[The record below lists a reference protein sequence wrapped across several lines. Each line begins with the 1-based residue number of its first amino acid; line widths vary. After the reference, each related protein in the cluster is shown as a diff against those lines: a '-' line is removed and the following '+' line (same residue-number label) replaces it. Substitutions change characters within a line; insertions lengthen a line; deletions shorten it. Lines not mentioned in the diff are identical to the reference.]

1 MGKQMNGACMGKRNL
16 KRWAACLA
24 SAVMCVA
31 GLMAVPSA
39 QAFAAERAA
48 QVPGEEVVVDA
59 QTADSVDSILKN
71 STEYIGRIWT
81 DKTVSADS
89 ISVSNLK
96 QPVSK
101 SKDSDFLV
109 GLSALSSTSNETKTT
124 TRSVPLD
131 IVMVLDTSGSM
142 SSDMGTGTAEIEE
155 TVGNP
160 SKPSWLTSEKTKT
173 DYYIKKEDGTTRPV
187 YAIAVK
193 SWGRWKFDHWEADGR
208 TVSPN
213 KWDSNF
219 AQFYQKV
226 RRALNRMDALKLA
239 TKNFIDK
246 TAEANASMPA
256 DEQHRI
262 SIVTYESEA
271 HTKKGLTD
279 VSGANV
285 ADLTGV
291 IDGLIAD
298 GGTRADLGFTN
309 AKTVLDG
316 ANRPSAKKVVLFFTD
331 GTPGLSGW
339 DDKVASSAIATS
351 HAMKAK
357 DTLVYSVGVLD
368 GAKPEVDPEQS
379 LKDEDKFMHAVSSN
393 YNDATYKDFGSVWRP
408 NYVWNFGPRTP
419 KSEYYLSA
427 DTPEKLDEVFQK
439 IQSSITSSNS
449 YPTEIEGVKP
459 SNGGFITFKDEL
471 GPFMKVT
478 DVNSIVL
485 GSKEYT
491 QKSTKKVDDTTTY
504 TFEGTVTDDQVIEA
518 GSMSNIN
525 ITVQHGSLNKDGD
538 TVTVKIPASLIPVRK
553 FHIDQ
558 TKKTLTV
565 DNSNPIRV
573 FYSVALK
580 RGDEGLD
587 LTHPQGDGPRQFT
600 QDEMAKYVKDGKVSF
615 YSNAWTP
622 NEPGDTTATYSPAHG
637 NSYYYFT
644 QATPIYEGAT
654 GETPARV
661 LENGKTYHYKW
672 TYLEKTGQGD
682 TFAEKTK
689 NVTFNGSNVIDSVK
703 NSVEQTE
710 NGGIAFKA
718 GTPRYAYITGLTHNK
733 DTNTTGTG
741 EAIINPHW
749 ADQAGA
755 LPKDVVTS
763 LGNNGKI
770 SMPLP
775 GKLMVHKTA
784 QAADGFTAP
793 KDQSFAFNITVNGVD
808 GTYDARVFDRT
819 GKPVVDMFTCTF
831 TNGKATHSIKD
842 GETLVIYG
850 LPAGA
855 AYEVSEDSAKM
866 PAGFTLT
873 SIDGKAATE
882 DPATHKVTGAIS
894 FATKQGHDFANTYKA
909 SPAELSASDFVSWS
923 KDFDKNW
930 DIVKNAQFDIVL
942 KGSKGAPMPKGA
954 TTPADGISQVKA
966 TANKGKTSGEFGAI
980 TFNKPGTYEYGVVE
994 AIPQTGKLPGVGYS
1008 HAVYKVTVKV
1018 AVDSKDAS
1026 KLVATATV
1034 VRTKNDAG
1042 DAVGG
1047 AKGEPV
1053 ANRVAA
1059 FKNTFNAD
1067 SSAAAPAAEKD
1078 YVDNSGNKPLDACG
1092 LQFNI
1097 KPVKQDGSVDDSAPF
1112 YKDVNRADGKTV
1124 DVLTPSVTFP
1134 VVTFGQET
1142 IGKTYY
1148 YDLREVIPAG
1158 DANGMAYDSTVYRA
1172 TVKVSTE
1179 NVDGTPRVKID
1190 ATYNKLTADGQM
1202 GEAVNGVP
1210 VFHNVYTP
1218 EPVVVPGGEG
1228 DAPGT
1233 PDNAAIKVTKT
1244 LKGRD
1249 SLQGESFKF
1258 AMSGWDASTKAAL
1271 KSGTIAFVGTGAAVD
1286 GASATASVDHLQNG
1300 VAKRVAFGGL
1310 KATKP
1315 GTYKFLVKENAPAN
1329 GNGMS
1334 YDSTWH
1340 IVTVEVTD
1348 NNGKLAAQVSYDNK
1362 AEVAAFTNTYVAS
1375 GSLATSGVKLSVS
1388 KTLNGRGM
1396 KAGEFSFTITGV
1408 DGAGTTAEQANKKLA
1423 KSDASFSV
1431 ETAALAGKPSFM
1443 RNKLAGMKFNQDEVG
1458 KTFSYQISEAKP
1470 SADKL
1475 LPGVTYDQSVF
1486 QLDITVHDNGKGAL
1500 YETGELRRV
1509 KDAAGQAVADS
1520 VPQTFDGSNGADTV
1534 TAGFVNN
1541 YQAAPVAPEF
1551 STIVDG
1557 TFKKKLTGRAWTAN
1571 DSFEFTLVPVNGAPM
1586 PADATELKATVAN
1599 SDVAQD
1605 TVEFRFNGQ
1614 VTYDHAGTYRY
1625 NVTET
1630 NGGKRINGVY
1640 YDNHTA
1646 TLVVTV
1652 SDDGNGQLV
1661 AKAVVENAL
1670 FTNEYTADGVTLDQA
1685 AFAGWKKNF
1694 AEWEILPAAE
1704 FKIEL
1709 RNQTVNAPM
1718 PDGAVA
1724 VEGQDGVKS
1733 LVATATKDA
1742 PEGTFGA
1749 VEFTAPGE
1757 YVYTVSEQQGA
1768 EPGVSYSG
1776 ETYTVTVTVEDN
1788 GQGALVATSKVV
1800 KNSKANGKAAKAAD
1814 ADVVNGV
1821 ASFTNSFNAKR
1832 ANVVLKAHKNFV
1844 DSSGKKD
1851 LASCGFQFN
1860 IKPEGDA
1867 PFYKDADRKAGMNVN
1882 VAAPD
1887 VTFPQIAFDK
1897 THIGHTYTYLITEVQ
1912 PADKLHGMTYDATR
1926 YRATVAVDKKKA
1938 DDGTMAVVATVT
1950 YKKDGAESETVTAP
1964 AFTNTYTPDEAVVPG
1979 GSDGKPAEGGIAVA
1993 KTLSGRASLKNESFQ
2008 FTLVPTG
2015 ATVDAVKAG
2024 AVKLGDSG
2032 ANQLAASVSG
2042 LKNGAAAPVVFGESI
2057 SFSKPGEYTF
2067 DISETAGTAA
2077 GMTYD
2082 THHAAA
2088 TVSVTDEA
2096 GKLKAA
2102 VSVDKPDFVNTYKA
2116 GGTDQ
2121 VDISKATEGDAQ
2133 LVKVLKGRD
2142 WKASDEF
2149 AFSITGSEGAPMPEP
2164 ATVTLSG
2171 RTDAS
2176 GAKVPFAFGKVSFDK
2191 AGIYTYEVRE
2201 AKGAIAGV
2209 TYDEHAATITVE
2221 VTDDGLGKLKA
2232 TVSIQAPVFNNTY
2245 KAASVVVTP
2254 TELGEGATF
2263 HKVLNGRDW
2272 LGTDAFEFSIKAV
2285 GDNADKAPKFEK
2297 QSVTL
2302 EGQKATEGQAVDFDF
2317 GKAEFKEVGT
2327 YTYEVSEKR
2336 GSIAGVT
2343 YAKDPRKLVV
2353 KVTDPGDGK
2362 LAATIEADGDD
2373 NTFTNTYKAGGVVID
2388 PSKPGEGVT
2397 GSAAFTKVLEG
2408 RAWKES
2414 DSFIFRVSAK
2424 NPAGAPA
2431 FEKQSV
2437 TLSGRSD
2444 KAGAEVPFDFGKV
2457 EFTETGTYTYE
2468 VRETK
2473 GSIAGLTYDEHAA
2486 TITVEVTDDGL
2497 GKLKAAVSV
2506 DKPDF
2511 FNTYTAVAPT
2521 PEAGQ
2526 SDVTFTKKLVGRD
2539 WHDGETFSFT
2549 MNGEDGAPMPE
2560 GSSNGTKTIEVAKP
2574 ANGDTAEFG
2583 FGPIS
2588 YTFADV
2594 KDAPQH
2600 TKQFVYTIRENIPAE
2615 GDRAP
2620 HLTYDNREVK
2630 LYVTVKDFGDG
2641 VLGASSFV
2649 ENGAVDATFVNTYK
2663 AELDFTKVANGAGLT
2678 AHKVL
2683 SGRDMTAGQFGI
2695 SVAATG
2701 DNAAE
2706 AADKLGIAEG
2716 ENGTQFAV
2724 PAGANGQ
2731 DVAVDLLAHAKAKGG
2746 MKFTQDDLGKTF
2758 TYKIWES
2765 QGGEQG
2771 YTNDTAKYTV
2781 TFTPVL
2787 SGKDELQVKVTRTA
2801 TDGAQAQGPT
2811 EIIVPS
2817 QDAAEGIRA
2826 DFLNTYKA
2834 EGNAQNGSGSV
2845 ALTAAKKLSGRPLQ
2859 AGEFSFKCAL
2869 VNAKTGQVE
2878 NVFAREAKN
2887 DAAGKIDFGTITF
2900 NSDELNKLADD
2911 GKIGRT
2917 VDATNGNATWTIK
2930 MRAWE
2935 LTDNLP
2941 AGVSAVDDRVDF
2953 TITVTDNGNGT
2964 LSKPQIGPEGAK
2976 LEFVN
2981 NYTAGGVDPEGKPT
2995 DGKTSLVLKGAKTL
3009 NTVDGGL
3016 QQSEIAGKFRF
3027 TLDPATEGAP
3037 MPAKATVTNDAAG
3050 NVDFGAIEFTFDNL
3064 NEQLGKPAARS
3075 GKTRSFDY
3083 VYNVTES
3090 GSLPGVTNDA
3100 AATKTVTIT
3109 VTDDGKGRLT
3119 AAVKDVAAGLPAFAF
3134 VNTYAIGE
3142 GGKPSVS
3149 PTDNGEGRFNVT
3161 KRLEGRELQAGEFSF
3176 ELVENATG
3184 KVVAEGVND
3193 AEGNVELGKIKFT
3206 EPGTRTFTLRE
3217 RKGDKGGVTYSTVE
3231 YAVTAQAVDNHKG
3244 ALEVTFT
3251 ARDAAGKE
3259 VKDLVFTNTY
3269 KADPTSLQIN
3279 AVKVLAG
3286 EGAKLES
3293 GQFEF
3298 MIENADS
3305 KRTEI
3310 TKAHN
3315 GEAANNVAPVE
3326 FQPIPL
3332 DKVGDYHLTMREVKG
3347 KDAQIVYDDSVVDV
3361 TFTVVDDQ
3369 NGKLVVKDNAV
3380 KYAVNG
3386 KPVEQPVFRNEFHA
3400 IIDGLPL
3407 GPGHIDAM
3415 DLKPAQ
3421 KHEPAKKPA
3430 DKNKLV
3436 QTGDNAGIGIALV
3449 AAAGVAVLGGGL
3461 LIKRRSNR

>member
-1 MGKQMNGACMGKRNL
+1 
-16 KRWAACLA
+16 
-24 SAVMCVA
+24 
-31 GLMAVPSA
+31 MA
-39 QAFAAERAA
+39 
-48 QVPGEEVVVDA
+48 VDA

-89 ISVSNLK
+89 ISVSNLE

-101 SKDSDFLV
+101 SRDSDFLV

-124 TRSVPLD
+124 TTSVPLD

-142 SSDMGTGTAEIEE
+142 SENMGTVEIEE
-155 TVGNP
+155 TV
-160 SKPSWLTSEKTKT
+160 SKPSRPHRLKSEKTKT

-187 YAIAVK
+187 YAVAVK
-193 SWGRWKFDHWEADGR
+193 GLVGWKFDHWEADGQ
-208 TVSPN
+208 TVSPD
-213 KWDSNF
+213 KSDKNF

-226 RRALNRMDALKLA
+226 RRSLNRMGALKLA
-239 TKNFIDK
+239 TKNFIAK

-256 DEQHRI
+256 GEQHRI
-262 SIVTYESEA
+262 SIVTYESKA

-279 VSGANV
+279 VSGASIT
-285 ADLTGV
+285 DLTNV
-291 IDGLIAD
+291 IDGLEAN
-298 GGTRADLGFTN
+298 GGTRADLGFAK

-316 ANRPSAKKVVLFFTD
+316 ANRPNAKKVVLFFTD
-331 GTPGLSGW
+331 GTPGMTAW
-339 DDKVASSAIATS
+339 DDSVASSAIATAR
-351 HAMKAK
+351 AMKAK

-379 LKDEDKFMHAVSSN
+379 RKNEDKFMHAVSSN
-393 YNDATYKDFGSVWRP
+393 YKDATYNTVTSWWGPK
-408 NYVWNFGPRTP
+408 YKWNFGPRAP

-439 IQSSITSSNS
+439 IQSSITSSHS

-459 SNGGFITFKDEL
+459 SNGGFITFKDVL
-471 GPFMKVT
+471 GPFMKVA

-491 QKSTKKVDDTTTY
+491 QKTAKKVDDTTTY

-518 GSMSNIN
+518 GSMSDIK
-525 ITVQHGSLNKDGD
+525 ITVQHGALNKEGD

-565 DNSNPIRV
+565 DNSSPIRV

-587 LTHPQGDGPRQFT
+587 LSHPQGDGPRQFT

-644 QATPIYEGAT
+644 QVTPIYEGAT

-733 DTNTTGTG
+733 DANTTGTG
-741 EAIINPHW
+741 EAVINQHW
-749 ADQAGA
+749 ADQAGE

-770 SMPLP
+770 SMSLP

-793 KDQSFAFNITVNGVD
+793 KNQSFAFNITVDGVN

-819 GKPVVDMFTCTF
+819 GNPVVDMFKCTF

-855 AYEVSEDSAKM
+855 AYEVSEDSDKM

-873 SIDGKAATE
+873 SIDGKPATD
-882 DPATHKVTGAIS
+882 DPATHKVAGAIS
-894 FATKQGHDFANTYKA
+894 FAIKQGHDFANTYKA
-909 SPAELSASDFVSWS
+909 APAELSASDFVSWS

-966 TANKGKTSGEFGAI
+966 TASKGKTSGEFGAI

-1008 HAVYKVTVKV
+1008 HAEYKVTVKV
-1018 AVDSKDAS
+1018 AVDGKDAS

-1067 SSAAAPAAEKD
+1067 SSTAAPAAEKD

-1092 LQFNI
+1092 FQFNI
-1097 KPVKQDGSVDDSAPF
+1097 KPVKQDGSVDEAAPF

-1124 DVLTPSVTFP
+1124 DVLTSSVTFP

-1158 DANGMAYDSTVYRA
+1158 DADGMAYDSTVYRA

-1179 NVDGTPRVKID
+1179 NVDGAPRVKVD

-1202 GEAVNGVP
+1202 GEVVNGVP

-1228 DAPGT
+1228 DVPGT

-1249 SLQGESFKF
+1249 SLQGESFEF
-1258 AMSGWDASTKAAL
+1258 AMSGWDDSTKAAL
-1271 KSGTIAFVGTGAAVD
+1271 KSGAIAFVGTGASAD
-1286 GASATASVDHLQNG
+1286 RASATASVAGLTNG

-1315 GTYKFLVKENAPAN
+1315 GTYKFSVKENAPVN

-1334 YDSTWH
+1334 YDSTLH

-1348 NNGKLAAQVSYDNK
+1348 NNGKLAAKVSYENK
-1362 AEVAAFTNTYVAS
+1362 AEAAAFTNTYEAA
-1375 GSLATSGVKLSVS
+1375 GSLVTSGVKLSVS

-1396 KAGEFSFTITGV
+1396 KAGEFSFAIAGV
-1408 DGAGTTAEQANKKLA
+1408 DGVGTTAEQANKKLA
-1423 KSDASFSV
+1423 KSDTSFSV

-1443 RNKLAGMKFNQDEVG
+1443 RNKLAGMKFNQNEVG
-1458 KTFSYQISEAKP
+1458 KTFSYQITESKP

-1486 QLDITVHDNGKGAL
+1486 QLNITVHDNGKGAL

-1509 KDAAGQAVADS
+1509 KDATGQAVVDS
-1520 VPQTFDGSNGADTV
+1520 APQTFDGSNGVDTV

-1551 STIVDG
+1551 SDIVDG
-1557 TFKKKLTGRAWTAN
+1557 TFKKKLTGRAWTAG
-1571 DSFEFTLVPVNGAPM
+1571 DSFEFTLVPVSDAPM
-1586 PADATELKATVAN
+1586 PAGATELKTTVTN
-1599 SDVAQD
+1599 GNVAQD

-1614 VTYDHAGTYRY
+1614 VTYDHAGTYKY

-1630 NGGKRINGVY
+1630 NGGQRINGVY

-1652 SDDGNGQLV
+1652 SDKGNGQLE

-1670 FTNEYTADGVTLDQA
+1670 FTNEYTADGATLDQA
-1685 AFAGWKKNF
+1685 AFAGWKKSF

-1709 RNQTVNAPM
+1709 RNQTGNAPM

-1733 LVATATKDA
+1733 LVATATKGA

-1757 YVYTVSEQQGA
+1757 YVYTVSERQGA

-1800 KNSKANGKAAKAAD
+1800 KNSKANGKATKAAD
-1814 ADVVNGV
+1814 AEVAGGV
-1821 ASFTNSFNAKR
+1821 AAFTNGFNAKQ

-1844 DSSGKKD
+1844 DNSGKKD

-1867 PFYKDADRKAGMNVN
+1867 PFYKNADRKAGMNVN
-1882 VAAPD
+1882 VTAPD

-1897 THIGHTYTYLITEVQ
+1897 TNIGHIYTYLITEVQ
-1912 PADKLHGMTYDATR
+1912 PADKLHGMTYDATK
-1926 YRATVAVDKKKA
+1926 YRATVAVDKKKT

-1950 YKKDGAESETVTAP
+1950 YKKDGAESETVTVP

-1979 GSDGKPAEGGIAVA
+1979 GSDGKPAEGGIAVT
-1993 KTLSGRASLKNESFQ
+1993 KTLIGRDSLKDESFR
-2008 FTLVPTG
+2008 FTLVPAG

-2024 AVKLGDSG
+2024 IVKLGDSG
-2032 ANQLAASVSG
+2032 APQLTASVSD
-2042 LKNGAAAPVVFGESI
+2042 LKKGVAAPVVFGESI

-2067 DISETAGTAA
+2067 DIAETAGTAA
-2077 GMTYD
+2077 GVTYD
-2082 THHAAA
+2082 NHHAIA
-2088 TVSVTDEA
+2088 TVSVADEA

-2102 VSVDKPDFVNTYKA
+2102 VSIKDPVFTNEYKAASVVVTPAGLGEGATFHKVLKGRDWLGTDAFEFSIKAVGENAGEAPAFEKQSVTLEGQKATDGQVVDFDFGKAEFTEAGTYTYEVSEKQGSIPGVTYAKDPRNLVVKVTDPGDGKLVATVEADGDDNTFTNTYKA

-2121 VDISKATEGDAQ
+2121 VDISKATEGDAR

-2142 WKASDEF
+2142 WKAGDGFE
-2149 AFSITGSEGAPMPEP
+2149 FSIEATGDNKADAPMPAP
-2164 ATVTLSG
+2164 ATVRVSSE
-2171 RTDAS
+2171 DAAS
-2176 GAKVPFAFGKVSFDK
+2176 GTAVPFAFDKVSFDK
-2191 AGIYTYEVRE
+2191 A
-2201 AKGAIAGV
+2201 
-2209 TYDEHAATITVE
+2209 
-2221 VTDDGLGKLKA
+2221 
-2232 TVSIQAPVFNNTY
+2232 
-2245 KAASVVVTP
+2245 
-2254 TELGEGATF
+2254 
-2263 HKVLNGRDW
+2263 
-2272 LGTDAFEFSIKAV
+2272 
-2285 GDNADKAPKFEK
+2285 
-2297 QSVTL
+2297 
-2302 EGQKATEGQAVDFDF
+2302 
-2317 GKAEFKEVGT
+2317 
-2327 YTYEVSEKR
+2327 
-2336 GSIAGVT
+2336 
-2343 YAKDPRKLVV
+2343 
-2353 KVTDPGDGK
+2353 
-2362 LAATIEADGDD
+2362 
-2373 NTFTNTYKAGGVVID
+2373 
-2388 PSKPGEGVT
+2388 
-2397 GSAAFTKVLEG
+2397 
-2408 RAWKES
+2408 
-2414 DSFIFRVSAK
+2414 
-2424 NPAGAPA
+2424 
-2431 FEKQSV
+2431 
-2437 TLSGRSD
+2437 
-2444 KAGAEVPFDFGKV
+2444 
-2457 EFTETGTYTYE
+2457 GTYTYE

-2473 GSIAGLTYDEHAA
+2473 GSIGGVTYDGHTA
-2486 TITVEVTDDGL
+2486 TITVKVTDDGL

-2511 FNTYTAVAPT
+2511 VNKYTAVAPT

-2526 SDVTFTKKLVGRD
+2526 SNVTFTKKLVGRD
-2539 WHDGETFSFT
+2539 WHNGETFSFT
-2549 MNGEDGAPMPE
+2549 MTGEDGAPMPE
-2560 GSSNGTKTIEVAKP
+2560 GSSNGTKTVKAEKPSNGNTAK
-2574 ANGDTAEFG
+2574 FG
-2583 FGPIS
+2583 FGPIT

-2594 KDAPQH
+2594 ENAPQH

-2615 GDRAP
+2615 GAP
-2620 HLTYDNREVK
+2620 HLTYDKREVK
-2630 LYVTVKDFGDG
+2630 LYVTVKDYGDG
-2641 VLGASSFV
+2641 VLGVSSRV

-2663 AELDFTKVANGAGLT
+2663 AELDFTEVANGAGLT

-2716 ENGTQFAV
+2716 DKGTQFAV

-2731 DVAVDLLAHAKAKGG
+2731 DVAVDLLAHAKDKGG
-2746 MKFTQDDLGKTF
+2746 MKFTQDDLNKTF
-2758 TYKIWES
+2758 TYRIWES
-2765 QGGEQG
+2765 QGGDDG
-2771 YTNDTAKYTV
+2771 YVNDAGSYTV
-2781 TFTPVL
+2781 TFTPEL

-2801 TDGAQAQGPT
+2801 TDGAHAQGPN
-2811 EIIVPS
+2811 EITVSS
-2817 QDAAEGIRA
+2817 QGAAEGIRA
-2826 DFLNTYKA
+2826 DFLNAYKA
-2834 EGNAQNGSGSV
+2834 EGNAQNGNGSI

-2859 AGEFSFKCAL
+2859 AGEFSFKRAL

-2878 NVFAREAKN
+2878 DVFAREAKN

-2900 NSDELNKLADD
+2900 NSDELNKLAAE

-2917 VDATNGNATWTIK
+2917 VDAANGNATWTIK

-2935 LTDNLP
+2935 LTDGLP
-2941 AGVSAVDDRVDF
+2941 AGVSAVDDHVDF
-2953 TITVTDNGNGT
+2953 TIAVTDNGDGT
-2964 LSKPQIGPEGAK
+2964 LSKPQIGPKDVK
-2976 LEFVN
+2976 LEFIN
-2981 NYTAGGVDPEGKPT
+2981 NYTAGGVDPDGKPT
-2995 DGKTSLVLKGAKTL
+2995 DGKTSLALKGSKTL
-3009 NTVDGGL
+3009 KTTDGGL
-3016 QQSEIAGKFRF
+3016 QQSEIAGKFSF
-3027 TLDPATEGAP
+3027 TLAPETEGAP

-3050 NVDFGAIEFTFDNL
+3050 NVDFGVIEFTLDNL
-3064 NEQLGKPAARS
+3064 NAHLVEPAARS
-3075 GKTRSFDY
+3075 GQSRSFDY
-3083 VYNVTES
+3083 VYKVTES
-3090 GSLPGVTNDA
+3090 GSLPGVTNDT
-3100 AATKTVTIT
+3100 AATKTVTIA
-3109 VTDDGKGRLT
+3109 VTDDGKGVLS
-3119 AAVKDVAAGLPAFAF
+3119 AAVKDVAAGQPAFAF
-3134 VNTYAIGE
+3134 VNTYAISE

-3149 PTDNGEGRFNVT
+3149 PTDNGEGRFSVS
-3161 KRLEGRELQAGEFSF
+3161 KHLEGRELQAGEFSF

-3184 KVVAEGVND
+3184 KVVAEGAND

-3231 YAVTAQAVDNHKG
+3231 YAVTAQAVDNHMG

-3251 ARDAAGKE
+3251 VHDAAGKE
-3259 VKDLVFTNTY
+3259 VKDLIFTNTY

-3279 AVKVLAG
+3279 AVKILTG
-3286 EGAKLES
+3286 EGAKLGS

-3298 MIENADS
+3298 VIENADS

-3310 TKAHN
+3310 AKAHN
-3315 GEAANNVAPVE
+3315 GEAVNNAAPVE
-3326 FQPIPL
+3326 FQSIPL
-3332 DKVGDYHLTMREVKG
+3332 DKAGDYHLTMREVKG
-3347 KDAQIVYDDSVVDV
+3347 KDAQIVYDDSVVDI

-3369 NGKLVVKDNAV
+3369 NGKLVVKDDAV
-3380 KYAVNG
+3380 KYAVDG

-3400 IIDGLPL
+3400 IVDGLPL

>member
-1 MGKQMNGACMGKRNL
+1 MGRVAKRVVACFAT
-16 KRWAACLA
+16 AA
-24 SAVMCVA
+24 MCVA

-39 QAFAAERAA
+39 QAFAAEKAA
-48 QVPGEEVVVDA
+48 QVPGGGEVAVDA

-89 ISVSNLK
+89 ISVPNLK

-101 SKDSDFLV
+101 SRDSDFLV

-124 TRSVPLD
+124 ATSVPLD

-142 SSDMGTGTAEIEE
+142 GENMMGTVEIEE
-155 TVGNP
+155 TV
-160 SKPSWLTSEKTKT
+160 SKPRRPHRLTSEKTKT
-173 DYYIKKEDGTTRPV
+173 DYYIKKEDGTTRLV
-187 YAIAVK
+187 YAVAVK
-193 SWGRWKFDHWEADGR
+193 GLGRWKFDHWEADGQ

-213 KWDSNF
+213 KGDKNF

-226 RRALNRMDALKLA
+226 RRSLNRMDALKLA
-239 TKNFIDK
+239 TKNFIAK

-256 DEQHRI
+256 GEQHRI

-279 VSGANV
+279 VSGTNIT
-285 ADLTGV
+285 DLTNV
-291 IDGLIAD
+291 IDGLEAN
-298 GGTRADLGFTN
+298 GGTCADLGFAN
-309 AKTVLDG
+309 AKTVLDS
-316 ANRPSAKKVVLFFTD
+316 ANRPNAKKVVLFFTD
-331 GTPGLSGW
+331 GTPGMSNW
-339 DDKVASSAIATS
+339 DDNVASSAIATAR
-351 HAMKAK
+351 AMKAK

-379 LKDEDKFMHAVSSN
+379 RKNEDKFMHAVSSN
-393 YNDATYKDFGSVWRP
+393 YKDATYENVSWHPILFPK
-408 NYVWNFGPRTP
+408 YEWNFGPRTP

-439 IQSSITSSNS
+439 IQSSITSSHS

-471 GPFMKVT
+471 GPFMKVA

-491 QKSTKKVDDTTTY
+491 QKTAKKVDDTTTY

-518 GSMSNIN
+518 GSMSDIK
-525 ITVQHGSLNKDGD
+525 ITVQHGALNKEGD

-565 DNSNPIRV
+565 DNSSPIRV

-587 LTHPQGDGPRQFT
+587 LSHPQGDGPRQFT

-644 QATPIYEGAT
+644 QVTPIYEGAT

-733 DTNTTGTG
+733 DVNTTGTG
-741 EAIINPHW
+741 EAVINPHW

-770 SMPLP
+770 SMSLP
-775 GKLMVHKTA
+775 GKLMVYKTA

-793 KDQSFAFNITVNGVD
+793 KNQSFAFNITVDGVD
-808 GTYDARVFDRT
+808 GTYDARVFDRA
-819 GKPVVDMFTCTF
+819 GNPVVEMFKCTF

-855 AYEVSEDSAKM
+855 AYEVSEDSDKM

-873 SIDGKAATE
+873 SIDGKPATD
-882 DPATHKVTGAIS
+882 DPATHKVAGAIS

-909 SPAELSASDFVSWS
+909 APAELSASDFVSWS

-966 TANKGKTSGEFGAI
+966 TASKGKTSGEFGAI

-994 AIPQTGKLPGVGYS
+994 AISQTGKLPGVGYS
-1008 HAVYKVTVKV
+1008 HAAYKVTVKV
-1018 AVDSKDAS
+1018 AVDGKDAS

-1047 AKGEPV
+1047 AKGELV

-1078 YVDNSGNKPLDACG
+1078 YVDNSGNKPLEACG
-1092 LQFNI
+1092 FQFNI
-1097 KPVKQDGSVDDSAPF
+1097 KPVKQDGSVDEAAPF

-1124 DVLTPSVTFP
+1124 DVLTSSVTFP

-1158 DANGMAYDSTVYRA
+1158 DADGMAYDSTVYRA

-1179 NVDGTPRVKID
+1179 NVDGAPRVKVD

-1228 DAPGT
+1228 DVPGT

-1249 SLQGESFKF
+1249 SLQGESFEF
-1258 AMSGWDASTKAAL
+1258 AMSGWDPSTKAAL
-1271 KSGTIAFVGTGAAVD
+1271 KSGAIAFVGTGVSAD
-1286 GASATASVDHLQNG
+1286 GASATASVADLTNG

-1315 GTYKFLVKENAPAN
+1315 GTYKFLVKENAPVN

-1348 NNGKLAAQVSYDNK
+1348 NNGKLAAKVSYENK
-1362 AEVAAFTNTYVAS
+1362 AEAAAFTNIYEAS
-1375 GSLATSGVKLSVS
+1375 GSLVTSGVKLSVS

-1396 KAGEFSFTITGV
+1396 KAGEFSFAIAGV
-1408 DGAGTTAEQANKKLA
+1408 DGVGTTAEQANKKLA
-1423 KSDASFSV
+1423 KSDTSFSV

-1443 RNKLAGMKFNQDEVG
+1443 RNKLAGMKFNQNEVG
-1458 KTFSYQISEAKP
+1458 KTFSYQISESKP

-1486 QLDITVHDNGKGAL
+1486 QLNITVHDNGKGAL

-1509 KDAAGQAVADS
+1509 KDATGQAVVDS
-1520 VPQTFDGSNGADTV
+1520 APQTFDGSNGVDTV

-1551 STIVDG
+1551 SDIVDG
-1557 TFKKKLTGRAWTAN
+1557 TFKKKLMGRAWTAG
-1571 DSFEFTLVPVNGAPM
+1571 DSFEFALVPLSDAPM
-1586 PADATELKATVAN
+1586 PAGATELKTTVTN
-1599 SDVAQD
+1599 GNVTQD

-1614 VTYDHAGTYRY
+1614 VTYDHAGTYKY

-1630 NGGKRINGVY
+1630 NGGQRINGVY

-1844 DSSGKKD
+1844 DNSGKKD

-1950 YKKDGAESETVTAP
+1950 YEKDGAESETVTAP

-1979 GSDGKPAEGGIAVA
+1979 GSDGKPVEGGIAVT
-1993 KTLSGRASLKNESFQ
+1993 KTLSGRDSLKNESFQ

-2057 SFSKPGEYTF
+2057 SFSKPGEYVF
-2067 DISETAGTAA
+2067 DISETTGTAA

-2082 THHAAA
+2082 THHATA

-2102 VSVDKPDFVNTYKA
+2102 VSVDKPGFLNTYKA
-2116 GGTDQ
+2116 GATDQ
-2121 VDISKATEGDAQ
+2121 VDISKATEGGAK
-2133 LVKVLKGRD
+2133 LAKVLTGRN

-2176 GAKVPFAFGKVSFDK
+2176 GAKVPFAFDKVSFDK
-2191 AGIYTYEVRE
+2191 A
-2201 AKGAIAGV
+2201 
-2209 TYDEHAATITVE
+2209 
-2221 VTDDGLGKLKA
+2221 
-2232 TVSIQAPVFNNTY
+2232 
-2245 KAASVVVTP
+2245 
-2254 TELGEGATF
+2254 
-2263 HKVLNGRDW
+2263 
-2272 LGTDAFEFSIKAV
+2272 
-2285 GDNADKAPKFEK
+2285 
-2297 QSVTL
+2297 
-2302 EGQKATEGQAVDFDF
+2302 
-2317 GKAEFKEVGT
+2317 
-2327 YTYEVSEKR
+2327 
-2336 GSIAGVT
+2336 
-2343 YAKDPRKLVV
+2343 
-2353 KVTDPGDGK
+2353 
-2362 LAATIEADGDD
+2362 
-2373 NTFTNTYKAGGVVID
+2373 
-2388 PSKPGEGVT
+2388 
-2397 GSAAFTKVLEG
+2397 
-2408 RAWKES
+2408 
-2414 DSFIFRVSAK
+2414 
-2424 NPAGAPA
+2424 
-2431 FEKQSV
+2431 
-2437 TLSGRSD
+2437 
-2444 KAGAEVPFDFGKV
+2444 
-2457 EFTETGTYTYE
+2457 GTYTYE

-2473 GSIAGLTYDEHAA
+2473 GSIAGVTYDEHTA
-2486 TITVEVTDDGL
+2486 TITVKVTDDGL
-2497 GKLKAAVSV
+2497 GKLKAAVSIKDPV
-2506 DKPDF
+2506 FTNK
-2511 FNTYTAVAPT
+2511 YKAVAPT

-2526 SDVTFTKKLVGRD
+2526 SNVTFTKKLVGRD
-2539 WHDGETFSFT
+2539 WHNGETFSFT
-2549 MNGEDGAPMPE
+2549 MTGEDGAPMPE
-2560 GSSNGTKTIEVAKP
+2560 GSSNGTKTVKAEKPSNGNTAK
-2574 ANGDTAEFG
+2574 FG
-2583 FGPIS
+2583 FGPIT

-2594 KDAPQH
+2594 ENSPQH
-2600 TKQFVYTIRENIPAE
+2600 TKRFVYTIRENIPAE

-2620 HLTYDNREVK
+2620 HLTYDNSREVK
-2630 LYVTVKDFGDG
+2630 LYVTVKDHGDG
-2641 VLGASSFV
+2641 VLGVSSEV

-2716 ENGTQFAV
+2716 DKGTQFAV

-2731 DVAVDLLAHAKAKGG
+2731 DVAVDLLANAKAKGG
-2746 MKFTQDDLGKTF
+2746 MKFTQDDLNKTF
-2758 TYKIWES
+2758 TYRIWES
-2765 QGGEQG
+2765 QGGGGG
-2771 YTNDTAKYTV
+2771 YVNDAGSYTV
-2781 TFTPVL
+2781 TFTPEL

-2801 TDGAQAQGPT
+2801 TDGAHAQGPN
-2811 EIIVPS
+2811 EITVSS
-2817 QDAAEGIRA
+2817 QGAAEGIRA
-2826 DFLNTYKA
+2826 DFLNAYKA
-2834 EGNAQNGSGSV
+2834 EGNAQNGNGSI

-2859 AGEFSFKCAL
+2859 AGEFSFKRAL

-2878 NVFAREAKN
+2878 DVFAREAKN

-2900 NSDELNKLADD
+2900 NSDELNKLAAE

-2917 VDATNGNATWTIK
+2917 VDAANGNATWTIK

-2935 LTDNLP
+2935 LTDGLP
-2941 AGVSAVDDRVDF
+2941 VGVSAVDDHVDF
-2953 TITVTDNGNGT
+2953 TIAVTDNGDGT
-2964 LSKPQIGPEGAK
+2964 LSKPQIGPKDVK
-2976 LEFVN
+2976 LEFIN
-2981 NYTAGGVDPEGKPT
+2981 NYTAGGVDPDGKPT
-2995 DGKTSLVLKGAKTL
+2995 DGKTSLALKGSKTL
-3009 NTVDGGL
+3009 KTTDGGL
-3016 QQSEIAGKFRF
+3016 QQSEIAGKFSF
-3027 TLDPATEGAP
+3027 TLAPETEGAP

-3050 NVDFGAIEFTFDNL
+3050 NVDFGVIEFTLDNL
-3064 NEQLGKPAARS
+3064 NAHLVEPAARS
-3075 GKTRSFDY
+3075 GQSRSFDY
-3083 VYNVTES
+3083 VYKVTES
-3090 GSLPGVTNDA
+3090 GSLPGVTNDT
-3100 AATKTVTIT
+3100 AATKTVTIA
-3109 VTDDGKGRLT
+3109 VTDDGKGVLS
-3119 AAVKDVAAGLPAFAF
+3119 AAVKDVAAGQPAFAF
-3134 VNTYAIGE
+3134 VNTYAISE

-3149 PTDNGEGRFNVT
+3149 PTDNGEGRFSVT
-3161 KRLEGRELQAGEFSF
+3161 KHLEGRELQAGEFSF

-3184 KVVAEGVND
+3184 KVVAEGAND

-3231 YAVTAQAVDNHKG
+3231 YAVTAQAVDNHMG

-3251 ARDAAGKE
+3251 VHDAAGKE
-3259 VKDLVFTNTY
+3259 VKDLIFTNTY

-3279 AVKVLAG
+3279 AVKVLTG
-3286 EGAKLES
+3286 EGAKLGS

-3298 MIENADS
+3298 VIENTDP

-3315 GEAANNVAPVE
+3315 GEAVNNAAPVE
-3326 FQPIPL
+3326 FQSIPL
-3332 DKVGDYHLTMREVKG
+3332 DKAGDYHLTMREVKG
-3347 KDAQIVYDDSVVDV
+3347 KDAQIVYDDSVVDI

-3380 KYAVNG
+3380 KYAVDG

-3400 IIDGLPL
+3400 IVDGLPL

>member
-1 MGKQMNGACMGKRNL
+1 MGKQMREHVFKKMLGGGAMGRVAKRVVVCFAT
-16 KRWAACLA
+16 AA
-24 SAVMCVA
+24 MCVA

-39 QAFAAERAA
+39 QAFAAEKAA
-48 QVPGEEVVVDA
+48 QVPGGGEVAVDA

-89 ISVSNLK
+89 ISVSNLE

-101 SKDSDFLV
+101 SGDSDFLV

-124 TRSVPLD
+124 TTSVPLD

-142 SSDMGTGTAEIEE
+142 SNDMGTGTVEIEE
-155 TVGNP
+155 TVSDP
-160 SKPSWLTSEKTKT
+160 SRPSRLTSEKTKT
-173 DYYIKKEDGTTRPV
+173 DYYIKKEDGTTHPV
-187 YAIAVK
+187 YAVAVK
-193 SWGRWKFDHWEADGR
+193 RLGRWKFDHWEADGQ

-213 KWDSNF
+213 KWDKNF

-226 RRALNRMDALKLA
+226 RRSPNRMDALKLA
-239 TKNFIDK
+239 TKNFIAK

-256 DEQHRI
+256 GEQHRI

-279 VSGANV
+279 VSGASV
-285 ADLTGV
+285 TDLTNV
-291 IDGLIAD
+291 IDGLEAN
-298 GGTRADLGFTN
+298 GGTRADLGFAN

-316 ANRPSAKKVVLFFTD
+316 ASRPNAKKVVLFFTD
-331 GTPGLSGW
+331 GTPGMSGW
-339 DDKVASSAIATS
+339 DDNVASSAIATAC
-351 HAMKAK
+351 AMKAK

-368 GAKPEVDPEQS
+368 GAKPGVDPEQS
-379 LKDEDKFMHAVSSN
+379 RKNEDKFMHAVSSN
-393 YNDATYKDFGSVWRP
+393 YKDATYENVASSWWEDPK
-408 NYVWNFGPRTP
+408 YEWNFGPRTP

-439 IQSSITSSNS
+439 IQSSITSSHS

-471 GPFMKVT
+471 GPFMKVA

-491 QKSTKKVDDTTTY
+491 QKTTKKVDDTTTY
-504 TFEGTVTDDQVIEA
+504 TFEGIVTDDQVIEA
-518 GSMSNIN
+518 GSMSDIN
-525 ITVQHGSLNKDGD
+525 ITVQHGTLNKEGD

-565 DNSNPIRV
+565 DNSSPIRV

-587 LTHPQGDGPRQFT
+587 LSHPQGDGPRQFT

-644 QATPIYEGAT
+644 QVTPIYEGAT

-733 DTNTTGTG
+733 DANTTGTG
-741 EAIINPHW
+741 EAVINQHW
-749 ADQAGA
+749 ADQAGE

-770 SMPLP
+770 SMSLP

-793 KDQSFAFNITVNGVD
+793 KNQSFAFNITVDGVN

-819 GKPVVDMFTCTF
+819 GNPVVGMFKCTF

-855 AYEVSEDSAKM
+855 AYEVSEDSDKM

-873 SIDGKAATE
+873 SIDGKPATD
-882 DPATHKVTGAIS
+882 DPATHKGAGAIS
-894 FATKQGHDFANTYKA
+894 FAIKQGHDFANTYKA
-909 SPAELSASDFVSWS
+909 APAELSASDFVSWS

-966 TANKGKTSGEFGAI
+966 TASKGKTSGEFGAI

-1008 HAVYKVTVKV
+1008 HAAYKVTVKV
-1018 AVDSKDAS
+1018 AVDGKDAS

-1078 YVDNSGNKPLDACG
+1078 YVDNSGDKPLDACG
-1092 LQFNI
+1092 FQFNI
-1097 KPVKQDGSVDDSAPF
+1097 KPVKQDGSVDEAAPF

-1124 DVLTPSVTFP
+1124 DVLTSSVTFP

-1158 DANGMAYDSTVYRA
+1158 DADGMAYDSTVYRA

-1179 NVDGTPRVKID
+1179 NVDGAPRVKVD

-1228 DAPGT
+1228 DVPGT

-1249 SLQGESFKF
+1249 SLQGESFEF
-1258 AMSGWDASTKAAL
+1258 AMSGWDDSTKAAL
-1271 KSGTIAFVGTGAAVD
+1271 KSGAIAFVGTGASAD
-1286 GASATASVDHLQNG
+1286 GASATASVADLTNG

-1315 GTYKFLVKENAPAN
+1315 GTYKFSVKENALVN

-1334 YDSTWH
+1334 YDSTLH

-1348 NNGKLAAQVSYDNK
+1348 NNGKLAAKVSYENK
-1362 AEVAAFTNTYVAS
+1362 AEAAAFTNTYEAS

-1396 KAGEFSFTITGV
+1396 KAGEFSFAIAGV
-1408 DGAGTTAEQANKKLA
+1408 DGVGTTAEQANKKLV
-1423 KSDASFSV
+1423 KSDTSFSV

-1443 RNKLAGMKFNQDEVG
+1443 RNKLAGMKFNQNEVG
-1458 KTFSYQISEAKP
+1458 KTFSYQISESKP

-1486 QLDITVHDNGKGAL
+1486 QLNITVHDNGKGAL

-1509 KDAAGQAVADS
+1509 KDATGQAVVDS
-1520 VPQTFDGSNGADTV
+1520 APQTFDGSNGVDTV

-1551 STIVDG
+1551 SDIVDG
-1557 TFKKKLTGRAWTAN
+1557 TFKKKLTGRAWTAG
-1571 DSFEFTLVPVNGAPM
+1571 DSFEFTLVPVSDAPM
-1586 PADATELKATVAN
+1586 PAGVTELKTTVTN
-1599 SDVAQD
+1599 GNVAQD

-1614 VTYDHAGTYRY
+1614 VTYDHAGTYNY

-1630 NGGKRINGVY
+1630 NGGQRINGVY

-1652 SDDGNGQLV
+1652 SDKGNGQLE

-1670 FTNEYTADGVTLDQA
+1670 FTNEYTADGATLDQA
-1685 AFAGWKKNF
+1685 AFAGWKKSF
-1694 AEWEILPAAE
+1694 AEWEILPTAE

-1733 LVATATKDA
+1733 LVATATKGA

-1757 YVYTVSEQQGA
+1757 YVYTVSERQGA

-1800 KNSKANGKAAKAAD
+1800 KNSKANGKATKAAD
-1814 ADVVNGV
+1814 AEVAGGV
-1821 ASFTNSFNAKR
+1821 AAFTNGFNAKQ

-1844 DSSGKKD
+1844 DNSGKKD

-1867 PFYKDADRKAGMNVN
+1867 PFYKDADRKAGMNVD
-1882 VAAPD
+1882 VTAPD

-1897 THIGHTYTYLITEVQ
+1897 TNIGHTYTYLITEVQ
-1912 PADKLHGMTYDATR
+1912 PADKLHGMTYDATK

-1950 YKKDGAESETVTAP
+1950 YKKDGAESETVTVP

-1979 GSDGKPAEGGIAVA
+1979 GSDGKPAEGGIAVT
-1993 KTLSGRASLKNESFQ
+1993 KTLIGRDSLKDESFR
-2008 FTLVPTG
+2008 FTLVPAG

-2024 AVKLGDSG
+2024 IVKLGDSG
-2032 ANQLAASVSG
+2032 APQLTASVSD
-2042 LKNGAAAPVVFGESI
+2042 LKKGVAAPVVFGESI

-2067 DISETAGTAA
+2067 DIAETAGAAA

-2082 THHAAA
+2082 NHHAIAM
-2088 TVSVTDEA
+2088 VSVADEA

-2102 VSVDKPDFVNTYKA
+2102 VSIKD
-2116 GGTDQ
+2116 
-2121 VDISKATEGDAQ
+2121 
-2133 LVKVLKGRD
+2133 
-2142 WKASDEF
+2142 
-2149 AFSITGSEGAPMPEP
+2149 
-2164 ATVTLSG
+2164 
-2171 RTDAS
+2171 
-2176 GAKVPFAFGKVSFDK
+2176 
-2191 AGIYTYEVRE
+2191 
-2201 AKGAIAGV
+2201 
-2209 TYDEHAATITVE
+2209 
-2221 VTDDGLGKLKA
+2221 
-2232 TVSIQAPVFNNTY
+2232 PVFTNEY

-2254 TELGEGATF
+2254 AELGEGATF
-2263 HKVLNGRDW
+2263 RKVLKGRDW

-2285 GDNADKAPKFEK
+2285 GENAGKAPAFEK

-2302 EGQKATEGQAVDFDF
+2302 EGQKAADGQVVDFDF
-2317 GKAEFKEVGT
+2317 GRAEFTEAGT
-2327 YTYEVSEKR
+2327 YTYEVSETK

-2343 YAKDPRKLVV
+2343 Y
-2353 KVTDPGDGK
+2353 DGH
-2362 LAATIEADGDD
+2362 T
-2373 NTFTNTYKAGGVVID
+2373 
-2388 PSKPGEGVT
+2388 
-2397 GSAAFTKVLEG
+2397 
-2408 RAWKES
+2408 
-2414 DSFIFRVSAK
+2414 
-2424 NPAGAPA
+2424 
-2431 FEKQSV
+2431 
-2437 TLSGRSD
+2437 
-2444 KAGAEVPFDFGKV
+2444 
-2457 EFTETGTYTYE
+2457 
-2468 VRETK
+2468 
-2473 GSIAGLTYDEHAA
+2473 A
-2486 TITVEVTDDGL
+2486 TITVKVTDDGL

-2511 FNTYTAVAPT
+2511 VNKYTAVAPT

-2526 SDVTFTKKLVGRD
+2526 SNVTFTKKLVGRD
-2539 WHDGETFSFT
+2539 WHNGETFSFT
-2549 MNGEDGAPMPE
+2549 MTGEDGAPMPE
-2560 GSSNGTKTIEVAKP
+2560 GSSNGTKTVKAEKPSNGNTAK
-2574 ANGDTAEFG
+2574 FG
-2583 FGPIS
+2583 FGPIT

-2594 KDAPQH
+2594 ENAPQH

-2630 LYVTVKDFGDG
+2630 LYVTVKDYGDG
-2641 VLGASSFV
+2641 VLGVSSRVDHAAF
-2649 ENGAVDATFVNTYK
+2649 DATFVNTYK

-2716 ENGTQFAV
+2716 DKGTQFAV

-2731 DVAVDLLAHAKAKGG
+2731 DVAVDLLANAKAKGG
-2746 MKFTQDDLGKTF
+2746 MKFTQDDLNKTF
-2758 TYKIWES
+2758 TYRIWES
-2765 QGGEQG
+2765 QGGGGG
-2771 YTNDTAKYTV
+2771 YVNDAGSYTV
-2781 TFTPVL
+2781 TFTPEL

-2801 TDGAQAQGPT
+2801 TDGAHAQGPN
-2811 EIIVPS
+2811 EITVSS
-2817 QDAAEGIRA
+2817 QGAAEGIRA
-2826 DFLNTYKA
+2826 DFLNAYKA
-2834 EGNAQNGSGSV
+2834 EGNAQNGNGSI
-2845 ALTAAKKLSGRPLQ
+2845 ALAAAKKLSGRPLQ
-2859 AGEFSFKCAL
+2859 AGEFSFKRAL

-2878 NVFAREAKN
+2878 DVFAREAKN

-2900 NSDELNKLADD
+2900 NSDELNKLAAE

-2917 VDATNGNATWTIK
+2917 VDAANGNATWTIK

-2935 LTDNLP
+2935 LTDGLP
-2941 AGVSAVDDRVDF
+2941 AGVSAVDDHVDF
-2953 TITVTDNGNGT
+2953 TIAVTDNGDGT
-2964 LSKPQIGPEGAK
+2964 LSKPQIGPKDVK
-2976 LEFVN
+2976 LEFIN
-2981 NYTAGGVDPEGKPT
+2981 NYTAGGVDPDGKPT
-2995 DGKTSLVLKGAKTL
+2995 DGKTSLALKGSKTL
-3009 NTVDGGL
+3009 KTTDGGL
-3016 QQSEIAGKFRF
+3016 QQSEIAGKFSF
-3027 TLDPATEGAP
+3027 TLAPETEGAP

-3050 NVDFGAIEFTFDNL
+3050 NVDFGVIEFTLDNL
-3064 NEQLGKPAARS
+3064 NAHLVEPAARS
-3075 GKTRSFDY
+3075 GQSRSFDY
-3083 VYNVTES
+3083 VYKVTES
-3090 GSLPGVTNDA
+3090 GSLPGVTNDT
-3100 AATKTVTIT
+3100 AATKTVTIA
-3109 VTDDGKGRLT
+3109 VTDDGKGVLS
-3119 AAVKDVAAGLPAFAF
+3119 AAVKDVAAGQPAFAF
-3134 VNTYAIGE
+3134 VNTYAISE

-3149 PTDNGEGRFNVT
+3149 PTDNGEGRFSVT
-3161 KRLEGRELQAGEFSF
+3161 KHLEGRELQAGEFSF

-3184 KVVAEGVND
+3184 KVVAEGAND

-3231 YAVTAQAVDNHKG
+3231 YAVTAQAVDNHMG

-3251 ARDAAGKE
+3251 VHDAAGKE
-3259 VKDLVFTNTY
+3259 VKDLIYTNTY

-3279 AVKVLAG
+3279 AVKVLTG
-3286 EGAKLES
+3286 EGAKLGS

-3298 MIENADS
+3298 VIENTDS

-3310 TKAHN
+3310 AKAHN
-3315 GEAANNVAPVE
+3315 GEAVNNAAPVE
-3326 FQPIPL
+3326 FQSIPL
-3332 DKVGDYHLTMREVKG
+3332 DRAGDYHLTMREVKG
-3347 KDAQIVYDDSVVDV
+3347 KDAQIVYDDSVVDI

-3380 KYAVNG
+3380 KYAVDG

-3400 IIDGLPL
+3400 IVDGLPL

-3449 AAAGVAVLGGGL
+3449 AAAGVAVFGGGL

>member
-1 MGKQMNGACMGKRNL
+1 MGKQMREHVFKKMLGGGAIGRVAKRV
-16 KRWAACLA
+16 AACFA
-24 SAVMCVA
+24 TAAMCVA

-39 QAFAAERAA
+39 QAFAAEKAA
-48 QVPGEEVVVDA
+48 QVPGGEVAVDA

-101 SKDSDFLV
+101 SRDSDFLV

-124 TRSVPLD
+124 TTSVPLD

-142 SSDMGTGTAEIEE
+142 SNEMGTGTVEIEE
-155 TVGNP
+155 TV
-160 SKPSWLTSEKTKT
+160 SKPSRPIRLTSEKTET
-173 DYYIKKEDGTTRPV
+173 DYYIKKEDGTTHPV
-187 YAIAVK
+187 YAVAVK
-193 SWGRWKFDHWEADGR
+193 NWAIWEFDHWEADDQ
-208 TVSPN
+208 TVSPS
-213 KWDSNF
+213 KWDKNF

-226 RRALNRMDALKLA
+226 RRSLNRMDALKLA
-239 TKNFIDK
+239 TKNFIAK

-256 DEQHRI
+256 GEQHRI

-271 HTKKGLTD
+271 YTKKGLTD
-279 VSGANV
+279 VSGASIT
-285 ADLTGV
+285 DLTNV
-291 IDGLIAD
+291 IDGLEAN
-298 GGTRADLGFTN
+298 GGTRADLGFAN

-316 ANRPSAKKVVLFFTD
+316 ANRPNAKKVVLFFTD
-331 GTPGLSGW
+331 GTPGASGW
-339 DDKVASSAIATS
+339 DDNVASRAIATS
-351 HAMKAK
+351 HALKVE

-379 LKDEDKFMHAVSSN
+379 RKNEDKFMHAVSSN
-393 YNDATYKDFGSVWRP
+393 YKDATYEKVAFLLP
-408 NYVWNFGPRTP
+408 IYEWNFGPRAP

-427 DTPEKLDEVFQK
+427 DTPEKLVEVFQK
-439 IQSSITSSNS
+439 IESSITSSHS

-471 GPFMKVT
+471 GPFMKVA

-491 QKSTKKVDDTTTY
+491 QKTAKKADDTTTY

-518 GSMSNIN
+518 GSMSDIK
-525 ITVQHGSLNKDGD
+525 ITVQHGALNKEGD

-565 DNSNPIRV
+565 DNSSPIRV

-587 LTHPQGDGPRQFT
+587 LSHPQGDGPRQFT

-644 QATPIYEGAT
+644 QVTPIYEGAT

-733 DTNTTGTG
+733 DANTTGTG
-741 EAIINPHW
+741 EAVINPHW

-755 LPKDVVTS
+755 LPEDVATS

-770 SMPLP
+770 SMSLP
-775 GKLMVHKTA
+775 GKLMVYKTA

-793 KDQSFAFNITVNGVD
+793 KNQSFAFNITVDGVD
-808 GTYDARVFDRT
+808 GTYDARVFDRA
-819 GKPVVDMFTCTF
+819 GNPVVDMFKCTF
-831 TNGKATHSIKD
+831 TNGKAAHSIKD

-855 AYEVSEDSAKM
+855 AYEVSEDSDKM

-873 SIDGKAATE
+873 SIDGKPATD
-882 DPATHKVTGAIS
+882 DPATHKAAGAIS
-894 FATKQGHDFANTYKA
+894 FAIKQGHDFANTYKA
-909 SPAELSASDFVSWS
+909 APAELSASDFVSWS

-966 TANKGKTSGEFGAI
+966 TASKGKTSGEFGAI

-1008 HAVYKVTVKV
+1008 NAAYKVTVKV
-1018 AVDSKDAS
+1018 AVDGKDAS

-1092 LQFNI
+1092 FQFNI
-1097 KPVKQDGSVDDSAPF
+1097 KPVKQDGSVDEAAPF

-1124 DVLTPSVTFP
+1124 DLLTSSVTFP

-1158 DANGMAYDSTVYRA
+1158 DADGMAYDSTVYRA

-1179 NVDGTPRVKID
+1179 NVDGAPRVKVD

-1249 SLQGESFKF
+1249 SLQGESFEF
-1258 AMSGWDASTKAAL
+1258 AMSGWDDSTKAAL
-1271 KSGTIAFVGTGAAVD
+1271 KSGAIAFVGIGASAD
-1286 GASATASVDHLQNG
+1286 GASATASVADLTNG

-1310 KATKP
+1310 EATKP
-1315 GTYKFLVKENAPAN
+1315 GTYKFLVKENAPVN

-1348 NNGKLAAQVSYDNK
+1348 NNGKLAAKVSYENK
-1362 AEVAAFTNTYVAS
+1362 VEAAAFTNTYEAS
-1375 GSLATSGVKLSVS
+1375 GSLVTSGVKLSVS

-1396 KAGEFSFTITGV
+1396 KAGEFSFAIAGV
-1408 DGAGTTAEQANKKLA
+1408 DGVGTTAEQANKKLA
-1423 KSDASFSV
+1423 KSDTSFSV

-1443 RNKLAGMKFNQDEVG
+1443 CNKLAGMKFNQNEVG
-1458 KTFSYQISEAKP
+1458 KTFSYQISESKP

-1486 QLDITVHDNGKGAL
+1486 QLNITVHDNGKGAL

-1509 KDAAGQAVADS
+1509 KDATGQAVVDS
-1520 VPQTFDGSNGADTV
+1520 APQTFDGSNGVDTV

-1551 STIVDG
+1551 SDIVDG
-1557 TFKKKLTGRAWTAN
+1557 TFKKKLTGRAWTAG
-1571 DSFEFTLVPVNGAPM
+1571 DSFEFTLVPVSDAPM
-1586 PADATELKATVAN
+1586 PAGATELKTTVTN
-1599 SDVAQD
+1599 GNVAQD

-1614 VTYDHAGTYRY
+1614 VTYDHAGTYKY

-1630 NGGKRINGVY
+1630 NGGQRINGVY

-1652 SDDGNGQLV
+1652 SDKGNGQLE

-1670 FTNEYTADGVTLDQA
+1670 FTNEYTADGATLDQA
-1685 AFAGWKKNF
+1685 AFAGWKKSF

-1709 RNQTVNAPM
+1709 RNQTGNAPM

-1733 LVATATKDA
+1733 LVATATKGA

-1757 YVYTVSEQQGA
+1757 YVYTVSERQGA

-1800 KNSKANGKAAKAAD
+1800 KNSKANGKATKAAD
-1814 ADVVNGV
+1814 AEVAGGV
-1821 ASFTNSFNAKR
+1821 AAFTNGFNAKQ

-1844 DSSGKKD
+1844 DNSGKKD

-1882 VAAPD
+1882 VTAPD

-1897 THIGHTYTYLITEVQ
+1897 TNIGHTYTYLITEVQ
-1912 PADKLHGMTYDATR
+1912 PADKLHGMTYDATK
-1926 YRATVAVDKKKA
+1926 YRATVAVDKKKT

-1950 YKKDGAESETVTAP
+1950 YKKDGAESETVTVP

-1979 GSDGKPAEGGIAVA
+1979 GSDGKPAEGGIAVT
-1993 KTLSGRASLKNESFQ
+1993 KTLIGRDSLKDESFR
-2008 FTLVPTG
+2008 FTLVPAG

-2024 AVKLGDSG
+2024 IVKLGDSG
-2032 ANQLAASVSG
+2032 APQLTASVSD
-2042 LKNGAAAPVVFGESI
+2042 LKKGVAAPVVFGESI

-2067 DISETAGTAA
+2067 DIAETAGSAA

-2082 THHAAA
+2082 THHAIA
-2088 TVSVTDEA
+2088 TVSVVDEA

-2102 VSVDKPDFVNTYKA
+2102 VSIKDPVFTNEYKAASVVVTPAGLGEGATFHKVLKGRDWLGTDAFEFSIKAVGDNAGKAPAFEKQSVTLEGQKAADGQVVDFDFGKAEFTEAGTYTYEVRESKGSIAGVTYAKDPRRLLVKVTDPGDGKLVATVEADGDDNTFKNTYKA

-2149 AFSITGSEGAPMPEP
+2149 EFSIEATGDNKADAPMPAP
-2164 ATVTLSG
+2164 ATVKVSSE
-2171 RTDAS
+2171 DAAS
-2176 GAKVPFAFGKVSFDK
+2176 GTKVPFAFDKVSFDK
-2191 AGIYTYEVRE
+2191 AGTYTYEVRE
-2201 AKGAIAGV
+2201 AKGSIGGV
-2209 TYDEHAATITVE
+2209 TYDGHTATITVK

-2232 TVSIQAPVFNNTY
+2232 TVS
-2245 KAASVVVTP
+2245 
-2254 TELGEGATF
+2254 
-2263 HKVLNGRDW
+2263 
-2272 LGTDAFEFSIKAV
+2272 
-2285 GDNADKAPKFEK
+2285 
-2297 QSVTL
+2297 
-2302 EGQKATEGQAVDFDF
+2302 
-2317 GKAEFKEVGT
+2317 
-2327 YTYEVSEKR
+2327 
-2336 GSIAGVT
+2336 
-2343 YAKDPRKLVV
+2343 
-2353 KVTDPGDGK
+2353 
-2362 LAATIEADGDD
+2362 
-2373 NTFTNTYKAGGVVID
+2373 
-2388 PSKPGEGVT
+2388 
-2397 GSAAFTKVLEG
+2397 
-2408 RAWKES
+2408 
-2414 DSFIFRVSAK
+2414 
-2424 NPAGAPA
+2424 
-2431 FEKQSV
+2431 
-2437 TLSGRSD
+2437 
-2444 KAGAEVPFDFGKV
+2444 
-2457 EFTETGTYTYE
+2457 
-2468 VRETK
+2468 
-2473 GSIAGLTYDEHAA
+2473 
-2486 TITVEVTDDGL
+2486 
-2497 GKLKAAVSV
+2497 V

-2511 FNTYTAVAPT
+2511 VNKYTAVAPT

-2526 SDVTFTKKLVGRD
+2526 SNVTFTKKLVGRD
-2539 WHDGETFSFT
+2539 WHNGETFSFT
-2549 MNGEDGAPMPE
+2549 MTGEDGAPMPE
-2560 GSSNGTKTIEVAKP
+2560 GSTNGTKTVKAEKPSNGNTAK
-2574 ANGDTAEFG
+2574 FG
-2583 FGPIS
+2583 FGPIT

-2594 KDAPQH
+2594 ENAPQH

-2620 HLTYDNREVK
+2620 HLTYDNSREVK
-2630 LYVTVKDFGDG
+2630 LYVTVKDYGDG
-2641 VLGASSFV
+2641 VLGVTSKV

-2716 ENGTQFAV
+2716 DKGTQFAV

-2731 DVAVDLLAHAKAKGG
+2731 DVAVDLLAHAKDKGG
-2746 MKFTQDDLGKTF
+2746 MKFTQDDLNKTF
-2758 TYKIWES
+2758 TYRIWES
-2765 QGGEQG
+2765 QGGDDG
-2771 YTNDTAKYTV
+2771 YVNDAGSYTV
-2781 TFTPVL
+2781 TFTPEL

-2801 TDGAQAQGPT
+2801 TDGAHAQGPN
-2811 EIIVPS
+2811 EITVSS
-2817 QDAAEGIRA
+2817 QGAAEGIRA
-2826 DFLNTYKA
+2826 DFLNAYKA
-2834 EGNAQNGSGSV
+2834 EGNAQNGNGSI

-2859 AGEFSFKCAL
+2859 AGEFSFKRAL

-2878 NVFAREAKN
+2878 DVFAREVKN

-2900 NSDELNKLADD
+2900 NSHELNKLAAE

-2917 VDATNGNATWTIK
+2917 VDAANGNATWTIK

-2935 LTDNLP
+2935 LTDGLP
-2941 AGVSAVDDRVDF
+2941 AGVSAVDDHVDF
-2953 TITVTDNGNGT
+2953 TIAVTDNGDGT
-2964 LSKPQIGPEGAK
+2964 LSKPQIGPKDVK
-2976 LEFVN
+2976 LEFIN
-2981 NYTAGGVDPEGKPT
+2981 NYTAGGVDPDGKPT
-2995 DGKTSLVLKGAKTL
+2995 DGKTSLALKGSKTL
-3009 NTVDGGL
+3009 KTTDGGL
-3016 QQSEIAGKFRF
+3016 QQSEIAGKFSF
-3027 TLDPATEGAP
+3027 TLAPETEGAP

-3050 NVDFGAIEFTFDNL
+3050 NVDFGVIEFTLDNL
-3064 NEQLGKPAARS
+3064 NAHLVEPAARS
-3075 GKTRSFDY
+3075 GQSRSFDY
-3083 VYNVTES
+3083 VYKVTES
-3090 GSLPGVTNDA
+3090 GSLPGVTNDT
-3100 AATKTVTIT
+3100 AATKTVTIA
-3109 VTDDGKGRLT
+3109 VTDDGKGVLS
-3119 AAVKDVAAGLPAFAF
+3119 AAVKDVAAGQPAFAF
-3134 VNTYAIGE
+3134 VNAYAISE

-3149 PTDNGEGRFNVT
+3149 PTDNGEGRFSVT
-3161 KRLEGRELQAGEFSF
+3161 KHLEGRELQAGEFSF

-3231 YAVTAQAVDNHKG
+3231 YAVTAQAVDNHMG

-3251 ARDAAGKE
+3251 VHDAAGKE
-3259 VKDLVFTNTY
+3259 VKDLIYTNTY

-3279 AVKVLAG
+3279 AVKVLTG
-3286 EGAKLES
+3286 EGAKLGS

-3298 MIENADS
+3298 VIENTDS

-3310 TKAHN
+3310 AKAHN
-3315 GEAANNVAPVE
+3315 GEAVNNAAPVE
-3326 FQPIPL
+3326 FQSIPL
-3332 DKVGDYHLTMREVKG
+3332 DKAGDYHLTMREVKG
-3347 KDAQIVYDDSVVDV
+3347 KDAQIVYDDSVVDI

-3380 KYAVNG
+3380 KYAVDG

-3400 IIDGLPL
+3400 IVDGLPL

>member
-1 MGKQMNGACMGKRNL
+1 MGRVAKRVVACFAT
-16 KRWAACLA
+16 AA
-24 SAVMCVA
+24 MCVA

-39 QAFAAERAA
+39 QAFAAEKAA
-48 QVPGEEVVVDA
+48 QVPGGGEVAVDA

-89 ISVSNLK
+89 ISVPNLK

-101 SKDSDFLV
+101 SRDSDFLV

-124 TRSVPLD
+124 ATSVPLD

-142 SSDMGTGTAEIEE
+142 GENMMGTVEIEE
-155 TVGNP
+155 TV
-160 SKPSWLTSEKTKT
+160 SKPRRPHRLTSEKTKT
-173 DYYIKKEDGTTRPV
+173 DYYIKKEDGTTRLV
-187 YAIAVK
+187 YAVAVK
-193 SWGRWKFDHWEADGR
+193 GLGRWKFDHWEADGQ

-213 KWDSNF
+213 KGDKNF

-226 RRALNRMDALKLA
+226 RRSLNRMDALKLA
-239 TKNFIDK
+239 TKNFIAK

-256 DEQHRI
+256 GEQHRI

-279 VSGANV
+279 VSGTNIT
-285 ADLTGV
+285 DLTNV
-291 IDGLIAD
+291 IDGLEAN
-298 GGTRADLGFTN
+298 GGTCADLGFAN
-309 AKTVLDG
+309 AKTVLDS
-316 ANRPSAKKVVLFFTD
+316 ANRPNAKKVVLFFTD
-331 GTPGLSGW
+331 GTPGMSNW
-339 DDKVASSAIATS
+339 DDNVASSAIATAR
-351 HAMKAK
+351 AMKAK

-379 LKDEDKFMHAVSSN
+379 RKNEDKFMHAVSSN
-393 YNDATYKDFGSVWRP
+393 YKDATYENVSWYPILFPK
-408 NYVWNFGPRTP
+408 YEWNFGPRTP

-439 IQSSITSSNS
+439 IQSSITSSHS

-471 GPFMKVT
+471 GPFMKVA

-491 QKSTKKVDDTTTY
+491 QKTAKKVDDTTTY

-518 GSMSNIN
+518 GSMSDIK
-525 ITVQHGSLNKDGD
+525 ITVQHGALNKEGD

-565 DNSNPIRV
+565 DNSSPIRV

-587 LTHPQGDGPRQFT
+587 LSHPQGDGPRQFT

-644 QATPIYEGAT
+644 QVTPIYEGAT

-733 DTNTTGTG
+733 DVNTTGTG
-741 EAIINPHW
+741 EAVINPHW

-770 SMPLP
+770 SMSLP
-775 GKLMVHKTA
+775 GKLMVYKTA

-793 KDQSFAFNITVNGVD
+793 KNQSFAFNITVDGVD
-808 GTYDARVFDRT
+808 GTYDARVFDRA
-819 GKPVVDMFTCTF
+819 GNPVVEMFKCTF

-855 AYEVSEDSAKM
+855 AYEVSEDSDKM

-873 SIDGKAATE
+873 SIDGKPATD
-882 DPATHKVTGAIS
+882 DPATHKVAGAIS

-909 SPAELSASDFVSWS
+909 APAELSASDFVSWS

-966 TANKGKTSGEFGAI
+966 TASKGKTSGEFGAI

-994 AIPQTGKLPGVGYS
+994 AISQTGKLPGVGYS
-1008 HAVYKVTVKV
+1008 HAAYKVTVKV
-1018 AVDSKDAS
+1018 AVDGKDAS

-1047 AKGEPV
+1047 AKGELV

-1078 YVDNSGNKPLDACG
+1078 YVDNSGNKPLEACG
-1092 LQFNI
+1092 FQFNI
-1097 KPVKQDGSVDDSAPF
+1097 KPVKQDGSVDEAAPF

-1124 DVLTPSVTFP
+1124 DVLTSSVTFP

-1158 DANGMAYDSTVYRA
+1158 DADGMAYDSTVYRA

-1179 NVDGTPRVKID
+1179 NVDGAPRVKVD

-1228 DAPGT
+1228 DVPGT

-1249 SLQGESFKF
+1249 SLQGESFEF
-1258 AMSGWDASTKAAL
+1258 AMSGWDPSTKAAL
-1271 KSGTIAFVGTGAAVD
+1271 KSGAIAFVGTGVSAD
-1286 GASATASVDHLQNG
+1286 GASATASVADLTNG

-1315 GTYKFLVKENAPAN
+1315 GTYKFLVKENAPVN

-1348 NNGKLAAQVSYDNK
+1348 NNGKLAAKVSYENK
-1362 AEVAAFTNTYVAS
+1362 AEAAAFTNIYEAS
-1375 GSLATSGVKLSVS
+1375 GSLVTSGVKLSVS

-1396 KAGEFSFTITGV
+1396 KAGEFSFAIAGV
-1408 DGAGTTAEQANKKLA
+1408 DGVGTTAEQANKKLA
-1423 KSDASFSV
+1423 KSDTSFSV

-1443 RNKLAGMKFNQDEVG
+1443 RNKLAGMKFNQNEVG
-1458 KTFSYQISEAKP
+1458 KTFSYQISESKP

-1486 QLDITVHDNGKGAL
+1486 QLNITVHDNGKGAL

-1509 KDAAGQAVADS
+1509 KDATGQAVVDS
-1520 VPQTFDGSNGADTV
+1520 APQTFDGSNGVDTV

-1551 STIVDG
+1551 SDIVDG
-1557 TFKKKLTGRAWTAN
+1557 TFKKKLMGRAWTAG
-1571 DSFEFTLVPVNGAPM
+1571 DSFEFALVPLSDAPM
-1586 PADATELKATVAN
+1586 PAGATELKTTVTN
-1599 SDVAQD
+1599 GNVTQD

-1614 VTYDHAGTYRY
+1614 VTYDHAGTYKY

-1630 NGGKRINGVY
+1630 NGGQRINGVY

-1844 DSSGKKD
+1844 DNSGKKD

-1950 YKKDGAESETVTAP
+1950 YEKDGAESETVTAP

-1979 GSDGKPAEGGIAVA
+1979 GSDGKPVEGGIAVT
-1993 KTLSGRASLKNESFQ
+1993 KTLSGRDSLKNESFQ

-2057 SFSKPGEYTF
+2057 SFSKPGEYVF
-2067 DISETAGTAA
+2067 DISETTGTAA

-2082 THHAAA
+2082 THHATA

-2102 VSVDKPDFVNTYKA
+2102 VSVDKPGFLNTYKA
-2116 GGTDQ
+2116 GATDQ
-2121 VDISKATEGDAQ
+2121 VDISKATEGGAK
-2133 LVKVLKGRD
+2133 LAKVLTGRN

-2176 GAKVPFAFGKVSFDK
+2176 GAKVPFAFDKVSFDK
-2191 AGIYTYEVRE
+2191 A
-2201 AKGAIAGV
+2201 
-2209 TYDEHAATITVE
+2209 
-2221 VTDDGLGKLKA
+2221 
-2232 TVSIQAPVFNNTY
+2232 
-2245 KAASVVVTP
+2245 
-2254 TELGEGATF
+2254 
-2263 HKVLNGRDW
+2263 
-2272 LGTDAFEFSIKAV
+2272 
-2285 GDNADKAPKFEK
+2285 
-2297 QSVTL
+2297 
-2302 EGQKATEGQAVDFDF
+2302 
-2317 GKAEFKEVGT
+2317 
-2327 YTYEVSEKR
+2327 
-2336 GSIAGVT
+2336 
-2343 YAKDPRKLVV
+2343 
-2353 KVTDPGDGK
+2353 
-2362 LAATIEADGDD
+2362 
-2373 NTFTNTYKAGGVVID
+2373 
-2388 PSKPGEGVT
+2388 
-2397 GSAAFTKVLEG
+2397 
-2408 RAWKES
+2408 
-2414 DSFIFRVSAK
+2414 
-2424 NPAGAPA
+2424 
-2431 FEKQSV
+2431 
-2437 TLSGRSD
+2437 
-2444 KAGAEVPFDFGKV
+2444 
-2457 EFTETGTYTYE
+2457 GTYTYE
-2468 VRETK
+2468 VRESK
-2473 GSIAGLTYDEHAA
+2473 GSIPGVTYDGHTA
-2486 TITVEVTDDGL
+2486 TITVKVTDDGL
-2497 GKLKAAVSV
+2497 GKLKAAVSIKDPV
-2506 DKPDF
+2506 FTNEYK
-2511 FNTYTAVAPT
+2511 AVAPT

-2526 SDVTFTKKLVGRD
+2526 SNVTFTKKLVGRD
-2539 WHDGETFSFT
+2539 WHNGETFSFT
-2549 MNGEDGAPMPE
+2549 MTGEDGAPMPE
-2560 GSSNGTKTIEVAKP
+2560 GSSNGTKTVKAEKPSNGNTAK
-2574 ANGDTAEFG
+2574 FG
-2583 FGPIS
+2583 FGPIT

-2594 KDAPQH
+2594 ENSPQH
-2600 TKQFVYTIRENIPAE
+2600 TKRFVYTIRENIPAE

-2620 HLTYDNREVK
+2620 HLTYDNSREVK
-2630 LYVTVKDFGDG
+2630 LYVTVKDHGDG
-2641 VLGASSFV
+2641 VLGVSSEV

-2716 ENGTQFAV
+2716 DKGTQFAV

-2731 DVAVDLLAHAKAKGG
+2731 DVAVDLLAHARDKGG
-2746 MKFTQDDLGKTF
+2746 MKFTQDDLNKTF
-2758 TYKIWES
+2758 TYRIWES
-2765 QGGEQG
+2765 QGGGGG
-2771 YTNDTAKYTV
+2771 YVNDAGSYTV
-2781 TFTPVL
+2781 TFKPEL

-2801 TDGAQAQGPT
+2801 TDGAHAQGPN
-2811 EIIVPS
+2811 EITVSS
-2817 QDAAEGIRA
+2817 QGAAEGIRA
-2826 DFLNTYKA
+2826 DFLNAYKA
-2834 EGNAQNGSGSV
+2834 EGNAQNGNGSI
-2845 ALTAAKKLSGRPLQ
+2845 ALAAAKKLSGRPLQ
-2859 AGEFSFKCAL
+2859 AGEFSFKRAL

-2878 NVFAREAKN
+2878 DVFAREAKN

-2900 NSDELNKLADD
+2900 NSDELNKLAAE

-2917 VDATNGNATWTIK
+2917 VDAANGNATWTIK

-2935 LTDNLP
+2935 LTDGLP
-2941 AGVSAVDDRVDF
+2941 AGVSAVDDHVDF
-2953 TITVTDNGNGT
+2953 TIAVTDNGDGT
-2964 LSKPQIGPEGAK
+2964 LSKPQIGPKDVK
-2976 LEFVN
+2976 LEFIN
-2981 NYTAGGVDPEGKPT
+2981 NYTAGGVDPDGKPT
-2995 DGKTSLVLKGAKTL
+2995 DGKTSLALKGSKTL
-3009 NTVDGGL
+3009 KTTDGGL
-3016 QQSEIAGKFRF
+3016 QQSEIAGKFSF
-3027 TLDPATEGAP
+3027 TLAPETEGAP

-3050 NVDFGAIEFTFDNL
+3050 NVDFGVIEFTLDNL
-3064 NEQLGKPAARS
+3064 NAHLVEPAARS
-3075 GKTRSFDY
+3075 GQSRSFDY
-3083 VYNVTES
+3083 VYKVTES
-3090 GSLPGVTNDA
+3090 GSLPGVTNDT
-3100 AATKTVTIT
+3100 AATKTVTIA
-3109 VTDDGKGRLT
+3109 VTDDGKGVLS
-3119 AAVKDVAAGLPAFAF
+3119 AAVKDVAAGQPAFAF
-3134 VNTYAIGE
+3134 VNTYAISE

-3149 PTDNGEGRFNVT
+3149 PTDNGEGRFSVT
-3161 KRLEGRELQAGEFSF
+3161 KHLEGRELQAGEFSF

-3231 YAVTAQAVDNHKG
+3231 YAVTAQAVDSHMG

-3251 ARDAAGKE
+3251 VHDAAGKE
-3259 VKDLVFTNTY
+3259 VKDLIYTNTY

-3279 AVKVLAG
+3279 AVKVLTG
-3286 EGAKLES
+3286 EGAKLGS

-3298 MIENADS
+3298 VIENTDS

-3310 TKAHN
+3310 AKAHN
-3315 GEAANNVAPVE
+3315 GEAVNNAAPVE
-3326 FQPIPL
+3326 FQSIPL
-3332 DKVGDYHLTMREVKG
+3332 DKAGDYHLTMREVKG
-3347 KDAQIVYDDSVVDV
+3347 KDAQIVYDDSVIDI

-3380 KYAVNG
+3380 KYAVDG

-3400 IIDGLPL
+3400 IVDGLPL

-3421 KHEPAKKPA
+3421 KHEPAKKSA

>member
-1 MGKQMNGACMGKRNL
+1 MGRVAKRVVACFAT
-16 KRWAACLA
+16 AA
-24 SAVMCVA
+24 MCVA

-39 QAFAAERAA
+39 QAFAAEKAA
-48 QVPGEEVVVDA
+48 QVPGGGEVAVDA

-89 ISVSNLK
+89 ISVPNLK

-101 SKDSDFLV
+101 SRDSDFLV

-124 TRSVPLD
+124 ATSVPLD

-142 SSDMGTGTAEIEE
+142 GENMMGTVEIEE
-155 TVGNP
+155 TV
-160 SKPSWLTSEKTKT
+160 SKPRRPHRLTSEKTKT
-173 DYYIKKEDGTTRPV
+173 DYYIKKEDGTTRLV
-187 YAIAVK
+187 YAVAVK
-193 SWGRWKFDHWEADGR
+193 GLGRWKFDHWEADGQ

-213 KWDSNF
+213 KGDKNF

-226 RRALNRMDALKLA
+226 RRSLNRMDALKLA
-239 TKNFIDK
+239 TKNFIAK

-256 DEQHRI
+256 GEQHRI

-279 VSGANV
+279 VSGTNIT
-285 ADLTGV
+285 DLTNV
-291 IDGLIAD
+291 IDGLEAN
-298 GGTRADLGFTN
+298 GGTCADLGFAN
-309 AKTVLDG
+309 AKTVLDS
-316 ANRPSAKKVVLFFTD
+316 ANRPNAKKVVLFFTD
-331 GTPGLSGW
+331 GTPGMSNW
-339 DDKVASSAIATS
+339 DDNVASSAIATAR
-351 HAMKAK
+351 AMKAK

-379 LKDEDKFMHAVSSN
+379 RKNEDKFMHAVSSN
-393 YNDATYKDFGSVWRP
+393 YKDATYENVSWYPILFPK
-408 NYVWNFGPRTP
+408 YEWNFGPRTP

-439 IQSSITSSNS
+439 IQSSITSSHS

-471 GPFMKVT
+471 GPFMKVA

-491 QKSTKKVDDTTTY
+491 QKTAKKVDDTTTY

-518 GSMSNIN
+518 GSMSDIK
-525 ITVQHGSLNKDGD
+525 ITVQHGALNKEGD

-565 DNSNPIRV
+565 DNSSPIRV

-587 LTHPQGDGPRQFT
+587 LSHPQGDGPRQFT

-644 QATPIYEGAT
+644 QVTPIYEGAT

-733 DTNTTGTG
+733 DVNTTGTG
-741 EAIINPHW
+741 EAVINPHW

-770 SMPLP
+770 SMSLP
-775 GKLMVHKTA
+775 GKLMVYKTA

-793 KDQSFAFNITVNGVD
+793 KNQSFAFNITVDGVD
-808 GTYDARVFDRT
+808 GTYDARVFDRA
-819 GKPVVDMFTCTF
+819 GNPVVEMFKCTF

-855 AYEVSEDSAKM
+855 AYEVSEDSDKM

-873 SIDGKAATE
+873 SIDGKPATD
-882 DPATHKVTGAIS
+882 DPATHKVAGAIS

-909 SPAELSASDFVSWS
+909 APAELSASDFVSWS

-966 TANKGKTSGEFGAI
+966 TASKGKTSGEFGAI

-994 AIPQTGKLPGVGYS
+994 AISQTGKLPGVGYS
-1008 HAVYKVTVKV
+1008 HAAYKVTVKV
-1018 AVDSKDAS
+1018 AVDGKDAS

-1047 AKGEPV
+1047 AKGELV

-1078 YVDNSGNKPLDACG
+1078 YVDNSGNKPLEACG
-1092 LQFNI
+1092 FQFNI
-1097 KPVKQDGSVDDSAPF
+1097 KPVKQDGSVDEAAPF

-1124 DVLTPSVTFP
+1124 DVLTSSVTFP

-1158 DANGMAYDSTVYRA
+1158 DADGMAYDSTVYRA

-1179 NVDGTPRVKID
+1179 NVDGAPRVKVD

-1228 DAPGT
+1228 DVPGT

-1249 SLQGESFKF
+1249 SLQGESFEF
-1258 AMSGWDASTKAAL
+1258 AMSGWDPSTKAAL
-1271 KSGTIAFVGTGAAVD
+1271 KSGAIAFVGTGVSAD
-1286 GASATASVDHLQNG
+1286 GASATASVADLTNG

-1315 GTYKFLVKENAPAN
+1315 GTYKFLVKENAPVN

-1348 NNGKLAAQVSYDNK
+1348 NNGKLAAKVSYENK
-1362 AEVAAFTNTYVAS
+1362 AEAAAFTNIYEAS
-1375 GSLATSGVKLSVS
+1375 GSLVTSGVKLSVS

-1396 KAGEFSFTITGV
+1396 KAGEFSFAIAGV
-1408 DGAGTTAEQANKKLA
+1408 DGVGTTAEQANKKLA
-1423 KSDASFSV
+1423 KSDTSFSV

-1443 RNKLAGMKFNQDEVG
+1443 RNKLAGMKFNQNEVG
-1458 KTFSYQISEAKP
+1458 KTFSYQISESKP

-1486 QLDITVHDNGKGAL
+1486 QLNITVHDNGKGAL

-1509 KDAAGQAVADS
+1509 KDATGQAVVDS
-1520 VPQTFDGSNGADTV
+1520 APQTFDGSNGVDTV

-1551 STIVDG
+1551 SDIVDG
-1557 TFKKKLTGRAWTAN
+1557 TFKKKLMGRAWTAG
-1571 DSFEFTLVPVNGAPM
+1571 DSFEFALVPLSDAPM
-1586 PADATELKATVAN
+1586 PAGATELKTTVTN
-1599 SDVAQD
+1599 GNVTQD

-1614 VTYDHAGTYRY
+1614 VTYDHAGTYKY

-1630 NGGKRINGVY
+1630 NGGQRINGVY

-1844 DSSGKKD
+1844 DNSGKKD

-1950 YKKDGAESETVTAP
+1950 YEKDGAESETVTAP

-1979 GSDGKPAEGGIAVA
+1979 GSDGKPVEGGIAVT
-1993 KTLSGRASLKNESFQ
+1993 KTLSGRDSLKNESFQ

-2057 SFSKPGEYTF
+2057 SFSKPGEYVF
-2067 DISETAGTAA
+2067 DISETTGTAA

-2082 THHAAA
+2082 THHATA

-2102 VSVDKPDFVNTYKA
+2102 VSVDKPGFLNTYKA
-2116 GGTDQ
+2116 GATDQ
-2121 VDISKATEGDAQ
+2121 VDISKATEGGAK
-2133 LVKVLKGRD
+2133 LAKVLTGRN

-2176 GAKVPFAFGKVSFDK
+2176 GAKVPFAFDKVSFDK
-2191 AGIYTYEVRE
+2191 A
-2201 AKGAIAGV
+2201 
-2209 TYDEHAATITVE
+2209 
-2221 VTDDGLGKLKA
+2221 
-2232 TVSIQAPVFNNTY
+2232 
-2245 KAASVVVTP
+2245 
-2254 TELGEGATF
+2254 
-2263 HKVLNGRDW
+2263 
-2272 LGTDAFEFSIKAV
+2272 
-2285 GDNADKAPKFEK
+2285 
-2297 QSVTL
+2297 
-2302 EGQKATEGQAVDFDF
+2302 
-2317 GKAEFKEVGT
+2317 
-2327 YTYEVSEKR
+2327 
-2336 GSIAGVT
+2336 
-2343 YAKDPRKLVV
+2343 
-2353 KVTDPGDGK
+2353 
-2362 LAATIEADGDD
+2362 
-2373 NTFTNTYKAGGVVID
+2373 
-2388 PSKPGEGVT
+2388 
-2397 GSAAFTKVLEG
+2397 
-2408 RAWKES
+2408 
-2414 DSFIFRVSAK
+2414 
-2424 NPAGAPA
+2424 
-2431 FEKQSV
+2431 
-2437 TLSGRSD
+2437 
-2444 KAGAEVPFDFGKV
+2444 
-2457 EFTETGTYTYE
+2457 GTYTYE

-2473 GSIAGLTYDEHAA
+2473 GSIAGVTYDEHTA
-2486 TITVEVTDDGL
+2486 TITVKVTDDGL
-2497 GKLKAAVSV
+2497 GKLKAAVSIKDPV
-2506 DKPDF
+2506 FTNK
-2511 FNTYTAVAPT
+2511 YKAVAPT

-2526 SDVTFTKKLVGRD
+2526 SNVTFTKKLVGRD
-2539 WHDGETFSFT
+2539 WHNGETFSFT
-2549 MNGEDGAPMPE
+2549 MTGEDGAPMPE
-2560 GSSNGTKTIEVAKP
+2560 GSSNGTKTVKAEKPSNGNTAK
-2574 ANGDTAEFG
+2574 FG
-2583 FGPIS
+2583 FGPIT

-2594 KDAPQH
+2594 ENSPQH

-2630 LYVTVKDFGDG
+2630 LYVTVKDYGDG
-2641 VLGASSFV
+2641 VLGVSSRV

-2716 ENGTQFAV
+2716 DKGTQFAV

-2731 DVAVDLLAHAKAKGG
+2731 DVAVDLLAHARDKGG
-2746 MKFTQDDLGKTF
+2746 MKFTQDDLNKTF
-2758 TYKIWES
+2758 TYRIWES
-2765 QGGEQG
+2765 QGGGGG
-2771 YTNDTAKYTV
+2771 YVNDAGSYTV
-2781 TFTPVL
+2781 TFKPEL

-2801 TDGAQAQGPT
+2801 TDGAHAQGPN
-2811 EIIVPS
+2811 EITVSS
-2817 QDAAEGIRA
+2817 QGAAEGIRA
-2826 DFLNTYKA
+2826 DFLNAYKA
-2834 EGNAQNGSGSV
+2834 EGNAQNGNGSI
-2845 ALTAAKKLSGRPLQ
+2845 ALAAAKKLSGRPLQ
-2859 AGEFSFKCAL
+2859 AGEFSFKRAL

-2878 NVFAREAKN
+2878 DVFAREAKN

-2900 NSDELNKLADD
+2900 NSDELNKLAAE

-2917 VDATNGNATWTIK
+2917 VDAANGNATWTIK

-2935 LTDNLP
+2935 LTDGLP
-2941 AGVSAVDDRVDF
+2941 AGVSAVDDHVDF
-2953 TITVTDNGNGT
+2953 TIAVTDNGDGT
-2964 LSKPQIGPEGAK
+2964 LSKPQIGPKDVK
-2976 LEFVN
+2976 LEFIN
-2981 NYTAGGVDPEGKPT
+2981 NYTAGGVDPDGKPT
-2995 DGKTSLVLKGAKTL
+2995 DGKTSLALKGSKTL
-3009 NTVDGGL
+3009 KTTDGGL
-3016 QQSEIAGKFRF
+3016 QQSEIAGKFSF
-3027 TLDPATEGAP
+3027 TLAPETEGAP

-3050 NVDFGAIEFTFDNL
+3050 NVDFGVIEFTLDNL
-3064 NEQLGKPAARS
+3064 NAHLVEPAARS
-3075 GKTRSFDY
+3075 GQSRSFDY
-3083 VYNVTES
+3083 VYKVTES
-3090 GSLPGVTNDA
+3090 GSLPGVTNDT
-3100 AATKTVTIT
+3100 AATKTVTIA
-3109 VTDDGKGRLT
+3109 VTDDGKGVLS
-3119 AAVKDVAAGLPAFAF
+3119 AAVKDVAAGQPAFAF
-3134 VNTYAIGE
+3134 VNTYAISE

-3149 PTDNGEGRFNVT
+3149 PTDNGEGRFSVT
-3161 KRLEGRELQAGEFSF
+3161 KHLEGRELQAGEFSF

-3231 YAVTAQAVDNHKG
+3231 YAVTAQAVDSHMG

-3251 ARDAAGKE
+3251 VHDAAGKE
-3259 VKDLVFTNTY
+3259 VKDLIYTNTY

-3279 AVKVLAG
+3279 AVKVLTG
-3286 EGAKLES
+3286 EGAKLGS

-3298 MIENADS
+3298 VIENTDS

-3310 TKAHN
+3310 AKAHN
-3315 GEAANNVAPVE
+3315 GEAVNNAAPVE
-3326 FQPIPL
+3326 FQSIPL
-3332 DKVGDYHLTMREVKG
+3332 DKAGDYHLTMREVKG
-3347 KDAQIVYDDSVVDV
+3347 KDAQIVYDDSVIDI

-3380 KYAVNG
+3380 KYAVDG

-3400 IIDGLPL
+3400 IVDGLPL

-3421 KHEPAKKPA
+3421 KHEPAKKSA

>member
-1 MGKQMNGACMGKRNL
+1 MFCNCSHVHGRSYGRAVRTGICSREGSAGAWG
-16 KRWAACLA
+16 
-24 SAVMCVA
+24 
-31 GLMAVPSA
+31 G
-39 QAFAAERAA
+39 
-48 QVPGEEVVVDA
+48 EVVVDA

-101 SKDSDFLV
+101 SGDSDFLV

-124 TRSVPLD
+124 TTSVPLD

-142 SSDMGTGTAEIEE
+142 SNDMGTGTVEIEE
-155 TVGNP
+155 TVSNP
-160 SKPSWLTSEKTKT
+160 SRPSWLTSEKTKT
-173 DYYIKKEDGTTRPV
+173 DYYIKKEDGTTHPV
-187 YAIAVK
+187 YAVAVK
-193 SWGRWKFDHWEADGR
+193 SWVGWKFNHWEADDQ
-208 TVSPN
+208 TVSPS
-213 KWDSNF
+213 KWDKNF

-226 RRALNRMDALKLA
+226 RRSLNRMDALKLA
-239 TKNFIDK
+239 TKNFIAK

-256 DEQHRI
+256 GEQHRI

-271 HTKKGLTD
+271 YTKKGLTD
-279 VSGANV
+279 VSGASV
-285 ADLTGV
+285 TDLTNV
-291 IDGLIAD
+291 IDGLEAN
-298 GGTRADLGFTN
+298 GGTRADLGFAN

-316 ANRPSAKKVVLFFTD
+316 ANRPNAEKVVLFFTD
-331 GTPGLSGW
+331 GTPGVSGW
-339 DDKVASSAIATS
+339 DDDVASSAIATS
-351 HAMKAK
+351 HALKVE

-379 LKDEDKFMHAVSSN
+379 SNEDKFMHAVSSN
-393 YNDATYKDFGSVWRP
+393 YKDATYENVASSWRP
-408 NYVWNFGPRTP
+408 KYEWNFGPRTP

-439 IQSSITSSNS
+439 IQSSITSSHS

-471 GPFMKVT
+471 GPFMKVA

-491 QKSTKKVDDTTTY
+491 QKTAKKVDDTTTY

-518 GSMSNIN
+518 GSMSDIN
-525 ITVQHGSLNKDGD
+525 ITVQHGALNKEGD

-565 DNSNPIRV
+565 DNSSPIRV

-587 LTHPQGDGPRQFT
+587 LSHPQGDGPRQFT

-644 QATPIYEGAT
+644 QVTPIYEGAT

-733 DTNTTGTG
+733 DANTTGTG
-741 EAIINPHW
+741 EAVINPHW

-770 SMPLP
+770 SMSLP
-775 GKLMVHKTA
+775 GKLMVYKTA

-793 KDQSFAFNITVNGVD
+793 KNQSFAFNITVDGVD
-808 GTYDARVFDRT
+808 GTYDARVFDRA
-819 GKPVVDMFTCTF
+819 GNPVVDMFKCTF

-855 AYEVSEDSAKM
+855 AYEVSEDSDKM

-873 SIDGKAATE
+873 SIDGKPATD
-882 DPATHKVTGAIS
+882 DPATHKVAGTIS

-909 SPAELSASDFVSWS
+909 APAELSASDFVSWS

-942 KGSKGAPMPKGA
+942 KGFKGAPMPKGA

-966 TANKGKTSGEFGAI
+966 TASKGKTSGEFGAI

-1008 HAVYKVTVKV
+1008 YAAYEVTVKV
-1018 AVDSKDAS
+1018 AVDGKGAS

-1092 LQFNI
+1092 FQFNI
-1097 KPVKQDGSVDDSAPF
+1097 KPVKQDGSVDEAAPF

-1124 DVLTPSVTFP
+1124 DVLTSSVTFP

-1158 DANGMAYDSTVYRA
+1158 DADGMAYDSTVYRA

-1179 NVDGTPRVKID
+1179 NVDGAPRVKVD

-1228 DAPGT
+1228 DVPGT

-1249 SLQGESFKF
+1249 SLQGESFEF
-1258 AMSGWDASTKAAL
+1258 AMSGWDPSTKAAL
-1271 KSGTIAFVGTGAAVD
+1271 KSGAIAFVGTGTSAD
-1286 GASATASVDHLQNG
+1286 GASATASVADLTNG

-1315 GTYKFLVKENAPAN
+1315 GTYKFLVKENAPVN

-1348 NNGKLAAQVSYDNK
+1348 NNGKLAAKVSYENK
-1362 AEVAAFTNTYVAS
+1362 AEAAAFTNTYEAS
-1375 GSLATSGVKLSVS
+1375 GSLATSGVELSVS

-1396 KAGEFSFTITGV
+1396 KAGEFSFAITGV
-1408 DGAGTTAEQANKKLA
+1408 DGVGTTAEQANKKLA
-1423 KSDASFSV
+1423 KSDTSFSV

-1443 RNKLAGMKFNQDEVG
+1443 RNKLAGMKFNQNEVG
-1458 KTFSYQISEAKP
+1458 KTFSYQISESKP

-1486 QLDITVHDNGKGAL
+1486 QLNITVHDNGKGAL

-1509 KDAAGQAVADS
+1509 KDAAGQAVVDS
-1520 VPQTFDGSNGADTV
+1520 APQTFDGSNGVDTV

-1551 STIVDG
+1551 SAIVDG
-1557 TFKKKLTGRAWTAN
+1557 TFKKKLTGRAWTAG
-1571 DSFEFTLVPVNGAPM
+1571 DSFEFTLVPVSGAPM
-1586 PADATELKATVAN
+1586 PAGVTELKTTVTN
-1599 SDVAQD
+1599 GNVAQD

-1614 VTYDHAGTYRY
+1614 VTYDHAGTYKY

-1630 NGGKRINGVY
+1630 NGGQRINGVY

-1652 SDDGNGQLV
+1652 SDKGNGQLE

-1670 FTNEYTADGVTLDQA
+1670 FTNEYTADGATLDQA
-1685 AFAGWKKNF
+1685 AFAGWKKSF

-1733 LVATATKDA
+1733 LVATATKGA

-1757 YVYTVSEQQGA
+1757 YVYTVSERQGA

-1800 KNSKANGKAAKAAD
+1800 KNSKANGKATKAAD
-1814 ADVVNGV
+1814 AEVAGGV
-1821 ASFTNSFNAKR
+1821 AAFTNGFNAKQ

-1844 DSSGKKD
+1844 DNSGKKD

-1867 PFYKDADRKAGMNVN
+1867 PFYKNADRKAGMNVN
-1882 VAAPD
+1882 VTAPD

-1897 THIGHTYTYLITEVQ
+1897 TNIGHTYTYSITEVQ
-1912 PADKLHGMTYDATR
+1912 PADKLHGMTYDATK
-1926 YRATVAVDKKKA
+1926 YRATVAVDKKKT

-1950 YKKDGAESETVTAP
+1950 YKKDGAESETVTVP

-1979 GSDGKPAEGGIAVA
+1979 GSDGKPAEGGIAVT
-1993 KTLSGRASLKNESFQ
+1993 KTLIGRDSLKDESFR
-2008 FTLVPTG
+2008 FTLVPAG

-2024 AVKLGDSG
+2024 IVKLGDSG
-2032 ANQLAASVSG
+2032 APQLTASVSD
-2042 LKNGAAAPVVFGESI
+2042 LKKDVAAPVVFGESI

-2067 DISETAGTAA
+2067 DIAETAGSAA

-2082 THHAAA
+2082 THHAIA
-2088 TVSVTDEA
+2088 TVSVADEA
-2096 GKLKAA
+2096 GKLKATVSIKDPVFTNEYKAASVVVTPAELGEGAMFHKVLKGRDWLGTDAFEFSIKA
-2102 VSVDKPDFVNTYKA
+2102 VGDNAGKAPAFEKQSVTLEGQKAADGQAVDFDFGKAEFTEAGTYTYEVRESKGSIAGVTYAKDPRRLVVKVTDPGDGKLVATVEADGDDNTFTNTYKA

-2142 WKASDEF
+2142 WKAGDGFE
-2149 AFSITGSEGAPMPEP
+2149 FSIEATGDNKADAPMPAP
-2164 ATVTLSG
+2164 ATVKVSSK
-2171 RTDAS
+2171 DAAS
-2176 GAKVPFAFGKVSFDK
+2176 GTKVPFAFDKVSFDK
-2191 AGIYTYEVRE
+2191 A
-2201 AKGAIAGV
+2201 
-2209 TYDEHAATITVE
+2209 
-2221 VTDDGLGKLKA
+2221 
-2232 TVSIQAPVFNNTY
+2232 
-2245 KAASVVVTP
+2245 
-2254 TELGEGATF
+2254 
-2263 HKVLNGRDW
+2263 
-2272 LGTDAFEFSIKAV
+2272 
-2285 GDNADKAPKFEK
+2285 
-2297 QSVTL
+2297 
-2302 EGQKATEGQAVDFDF
+2302 
-2317 GKAEFKEVGT
+2317 
-2327 YTYEVSEKR
+2327 
-2336 GSIAGVT
+2336 
-2343 YAKDPRKLVV
+2343 
-2353 KVTDPGDGK
+2353 
-2362 LAATIEADGDD
+2362 
-2373 NTFTNTYKAGGVVID
+2373 
-2388 PSKPGEGVT
+2388 
-2397 GSAAFTKVLEG
+2397 
-2408 RAWKES
+2408 
-2414 DSFIFRVSAK
+2414 
-2424 NPAGAPA
+2424 
-2431 FEKQSV
+2431 
-2437 TLSGRSD
+2437 
-2444 KAGAEVPFDFGKV
+2444 
-2457 EFTETGTYTYE
+2457 GTYTYE

-2473 GSIAGLTYDEHAA
+2473 GSIAGVTYDEHTA
-2486 TITVEVTDDGL
+2486 TITVKVTDDGL

-2511 FNTYTAVAPT
+2511 VNKYTAVAPT

-2526 SDVTFTKKLVGRD
+2526 SNVTFTKKLVGRD
-2539 WHDGETFSFT
+2539 WHNGETFSFT
-2549 MNGEDGAPMPE
+2549 MTGEDGAPMPE
-2560 GSSNGTKTIEVAKP
+2560 GSSNGTKTVKAEKPSNGNTAK
-2574 ANGDTAEFG
+2574 FG
-2583 FGPIS
+2583 FGPIT

-2594 KDAPQH
+2594 ENAPQH
-2600 TKQFVYTIRENIPAE
+2600 TKQFVYTIRENIPSE

-2620 HLTYDNREVK
+2620 HLTYDNSREVK
-2630 LYVTVKDFGDG
+2630 LYVTVKDYGDG
-2641 VLGASSFV
+2641 VLGVSSKV

-2663 AELDFTKVANGAGLT
+2663 AELDFTEVANGAGLT

-2716 ENGTQFAV
+2716 DKGTQFAV

-2731 DVAVDLLAHAKAKGG
+2731 DVAVDLLAHAKDKGG
-2746 MKFTQDDLGKTF
+2746 MKFTQDDLNKTF
-2758 TYKIWES
+2758 TYRIWES
-2765 QGGEQG
+2765 QGGDDG
-2771 YTNDTAKYTV
+2771 YVNDAGSYTV
-2781 TFTPVL
+2781 TFTPEL

-2801 TDGAQAQGPT
+2801 TDGAHAQGPN
-2811 EIIVPS
+2811 EITVSS
-2817 QDAAEGIRA
+2817 QGAAEGIRA
-2826 DFLNTYKA
+2826 DFLNAYKA
-2834 EGNAQNGSGSV
+2834 EGNAQNGNGSI

-2859 AGEFSFKCAL
+2859 AGEFSFKRAL

-2878 NVFAREAKN
+2878 DVFACEAKN

-2900 NSDELNKLADD
+2900 NSDELNKLAAE

-2917 VDATNGNATWTIK
+2917 VDAANGNATWTIK

-2935 LTDNLP
+2935 LTDGLP
-2941 AGVSAVDDRVDF
+2941 AGVSAVDDHVDF
-2953 TITVTDNGNGT
+2953 TIAVTDNGDGT
-2964 LSKPQIGPEGAK
+2964 LSKPQIGPKDVK
-2976 LEFVN
+2976 LEFIN
-2981 NYTAGGVDPEGKPT
+2981 NYTAGGVDPDGKPT
-2995 DGKTSLVLKGAKTL
+2995 DGKTSLALKGSKTL
-3009 NTVDGGL
+3009 KTTDGGL
-3016 QQSEIAGKFRF
+3016 QQSEIAGKFSF
-3027 TLDPATEGAP
+3027 TLAPETEGAP

-3050 NVDFGAIEFTFDNL
+3050 NVDFGVIEFTLDNL
-3064 NEQLGKPAARS
+3064 NAHLVEPAARS
-3075 GKTRSFDY
+3075 GQSRSFDY
-3083 VYNVTES
+3083 VYKVTES
-3090 GSLPGVTNDA
+3090 GSLPGVTNDT
-3100 AATKTVTIT
+3100 AATKTVTIA
-3109 VTDDGKGRLT
+3109 VTDDGKGVLS
-3119 AAVKDVAAGLPAFAF
+3119 AAVKDVAAGQPAFAF
-3134 VNTYAIGE
+3134 VNTYAISE

-3149 PTDNGEGRFNVT
+3149 PTDNGEGRFSVT
-3161 KRLEGRELQAGEFSF
+3161 KHLEGRELQAGEFSF

-3231 YAVTAQAVDNHKG
+3231 YAVTAQAVDNHMG

-3251 ARDAAGKE
+3251 VHDAAGKE
-3259 VKDLVFTNTY
+3259 VKDLIFTNTY

-3279 AVKVLAG
+3279 AVKVLTG
-3286 EGAKLES
+3286 EGAKLGS

-3298 MIENADS
+3298 VIENADS
-3305 KRTEI
+3305 KCTEI
-3310 TKAHN
+3310 AKAHN
-3315 GEAANNVAPVE
+3315 GEAVNNAAPVE
-3326 FQPIPL
+3326 FQSIPL
-3332 DKVGDYHLTMREVKG
+3332 DRAGDYHLTMREVKG
-3347 KDAQIVYDDSVVDV
+3347 KDAQIVYDDSVIDI

-3380 KYAVNG
+3380 KYAVDG

-3400 IIDGLPL
+3400 IVDGLPL

>member
-1 MGKQMNGACMGKRNL
+1 
-16 KRWAACLA
+16 
-24 SAVMCVA
+24 
-31 GLMAVPSA
+31 MA
-39 QAFAAERAA
+39 
-48 QVPGEEVVVDA
+48 VDA
-59 QTADSVDSILKN
+59 QTADSVDFILKN

-101 SKDSDFLV
+101 SRDSDFLV

-124 TRSVPLD
+124 TTSVPLD

-142 SSDMGTGTAEIEE
+142 SDNMGTVEIEE
-155 TVGNP
+155 TV
-160 SKPSWLTSEKTKT
+160 SKPSRPHRLTSEKTET

-187 YAIAVK
+187 YAVAVK
-193 SWGRWKFDHWEADGR
+193 GLGGWKFDHWEADGQ
-208 TVSPN
+208 TVSPD
-213 KWDSNF
+213 KSDKNF

-226 RRALNRMDALKLA
+226 RRSLNRMDALKLA
-239 TKNFIDK
+239 TKNFIAK

-256 DEQHRI
+256 GEQHRI
-262 SIVTYESEA
+262 SIVTYESKA

-279 VSGANV
+279 VSGASIT
-285 ADLTGV
+285 DLTNV
-291 IDGLIAD
+291 IDGLEAN
-298 GGTRADLGFTN
+298 GGTRADLGFAK

-316 ANRPSAKKVVLFFTD
+316 ANRPNAKKVVLFFTD
-331 GTPGLSGW
+331 GTPGMFAW
-339 DDKVASSAIATS
+339 DDSVASSAIATAR
-351 HAMKAK
+351 AMKAE

-379 LKDEDKFMHAVSSN
+379 RKNEDKFMHAVSSN
-393 YNDATYKDFGSVWRP
+393 YKDATYENVSWLPILSPK
-408 NYVWNFGPRTP
+408 YEWNFGPRTP

-439 IQSSITSSNS
+439 IQSSITSSHS

-471 GPFMKVT
+471 GPFMKVA

-491 QKSTKKVDDTTTY
+491 QKTAKKVDDTTTY

-518 GSMSNIN
+518 GSMSDIK
-525 ITVQHGSLNKDGD
+525 ITVQHGALNKEGD

-565 DNSNPIRV
+565 DNSSPIRV

-587 LTHPQGDGPRQFT
+587 LSHPQGDGPRQFT

-644 QATPIYEGAT
+644 QVTPIYEGAT

-733 DTNTTGTG
+733 DVNTTGTG
-741 EAIINPHW
+741 EAVINPHW

-770 SMPLP
+770 SMSLP
-775 GKLMVHKTA
+775 GKLMVYKTA

-793 KDQSFAFNITVNGVD
+793 KNQSFAFNITVDGVD
-808 GTYDARVFDRT
+808 GTYDARVFDRA
-819 GKPVVDMFTCTF
+819 GNPVANMFKCTF

-855 AYEVSEDSAKM
+855 AYEVSEDSDKM

-873 SIDGKAATE
+873 SIDGKPATD
-882 DPATHKVTGAIS
+882 DPATHKVAGAIS

-909 SPAELSASDFVSWS
+909 APAELSASDFVSWS

-966 TANKGKTSGEFGAI
+966 TASKGKTSGEFGAI

-1008 HAVYKVTVKV
+1008 HAAYKVTVKV
-1018 AVDSKDAS
+1018 AVDGKDAS

-1047 AKGEPV
+1047 AKGELV

-1067 SSAAAPAAEKD
+1067 SFAAAPAAEKD
-1078 YVDNSGNKPLDACG
+1078 YVDNSGNKPLEACG
-1092 LQFNI
+1092 FQFNI
-1097 KPVKQDGSVDDSAPF
+1097 KPVKQDGSVDEAAPF

-1124 DVLTPSVTFP
+1124 DVLTSSVTFP

-1158 DANGMAYDSTVYRA
+1158 DADGMAYDSTVYRA

-1179 NVDGTPRVKID
+1179 NVDGAPRVKVD

-1202 GEAVNGVP
+1202 GEAVSGVP

-1228 DAPGT
+1228 DVPGT

-1249 SLQGESFKF
+1249 SLQGESFEF
-1258 AMSGWDASTKAAL
+1258 AMSGWDPSTKAAL
-1271 KSGTIAFVGTGAAVD
+1271 KSGAIAFVGTGVSAD
-1286 GASATASVDHLQNG
+1286 GASATASVADLTNG

-1315 GTYKFLVKENAPAN
+1315 GTYKFLVKENAPVN

-1348 NNGKLAAQVSYDNK
+1348 NNGKLAAKVSYENK
-1362 AEVAAFTNTYVAS
+1362 AEAAAFTNIYEAS
-1375 GSLATSGVKLSVS
+1375 GSLVTSGVKLSVS

-1396 KAGEFSFTITGV
+1396 KAGEFSFAIAGV
-1408 DGAGTTAEQANKKLA
+1408 DGVGTTAEQANKKLA
-1423 KSDASFSV
+1423 KSDTSFSV

-1443 RNKLAGMKFNQDEVG
+1443 RNKLAGMKFNQNEVG
-1458 KTFSYQISEAKP
+1458 KTFSYQISESKP

-1486 QLDITVHDNGKGAL
+1486 QLNITVHDNGKGAL

-1509 KDAAGQAVADS
+1509 KDATGQAVVDS
-1520 VPQTFDGSNGADTV
+1520 APQTFDGSNGVDTV

-1551 STIVDG
+1551 SDIVDG
-1557 TFKKKLTGRAWTAN
+1557 TFKKKLTGRAWTAG
-1571 DSFEFTLVPVNGAPM
+1571 DSFEFALVPLSDAPM
-1586 PADATELKATVAN
+1586 PAGATELKTTVTN
-1599 SDVAQD
+1599 GNVAQD

-1614 VTYDHAGTYRY
+1614 VTYDHAGTYKY

-1630 NGGKRINGVY
+1630 NGGQRINGVY

-1652 SDDGNGQLV
+1652 SDKGNGQLE

-1670 FTNEYTADGVTLDQA
+1670 FTNEYTADGATLDQA
-1685 AFAGWKKNF
+1685 AFAGWKKSF

-1733 LVATATKDA
+1733 LVATATKGA

-1757 YVYTVSEQQGA
+1757 YVYTVSERQGA

-1800 KNSKANGKAAKAAD
+1800 KNSKANGKATKAAD
-1814 ADVVNGV
+1814 AEVAGGV
-1821 ASFTNSFNAKR
+1821 AAFTNGFNAKQ

-1844 DSSGKKD
+1844 DNSGKKD

-1867 PFYKDADRKAGMNVN
+1867 PFYKNADRKAGLNVD
-1882 VAAPD
+1882 VTAPD
-1887 VTFPQIAFDK
+1887 ATFPQIAFDK
-1897 THIGHTYTYLITEVQ
+1897 TNIDHTYTYSITEVQ
-1912 PADKLHGMTYDATR
+1912 PADKLHGMTYDATK
-1926 YRATVAVDKKKA
+1926 YCATVAVDKKKT

-1950 YKKDGAESETVTAP
+1950 YKKDGAESETVTVP

-1979 GSDGKPAEGGIAVA
+1979 GSDGKPAEGGIAVT
-1993 KTLSGRASLKNESFQ
+1993 KTLIGRDSLKDESFR
-2008 FTLVPTG
+2008 FTLVPAG

-2024 AVKLGDSG
+2024 IVKLGDSG
-2032 ANQLAASVSG
+2032 APQLIASVSD
-2042 LKNGAAAPVVFGESI
+2042 LKKGVAAPVVFGESI

-2067 DISETAGTAA
+2067 DIAETAGSAA

-2082 THHAAA
+2082 THHAIA
-2088 TVSVTDEA
+2088 TVSVVDEA
-2096 GKLKAA
+2096 
-2102 VSVDKPDFVNTYKA
+2102 
-2116 GGTDQ
+2116 
-2121 VDISKATEGDAQ
+2121 
-2133 LVKVLKGRD
+2133 
-2142 WKASDEF
+2142 
-2149 AFSITGSEGAPMPEP
+2149 
-2164 ATVTLSG
+2164 
-2171 RTDAS
+2171 
-2176 GAKVPFAFGKVSFDK
+2176 
-2191 AGIYTYEVRE
+2191 
-2201 AKGAIAGV
+2201 
-2209 TYDEHAATITVE
+2209 
-2221 VTDDGLGKLKA
+2221 GKLKA
-2232 TVSIQAPVFNNTY
+2232 TVSIKDPVFTNEY

-2254 TELGEGATF
+2254 AGSGEGATF
-2263 HKVLNGRDW
+2263 HKVLKGRDW

-2285 GDNADKAPKFEK
+2285 GDNAGKAPAFEK

-2302 EGQKATEGQAVDFDF
+2302 EGQKAADGQVVDFDF
-2317 GKAEFKEVGT
+2317 GKAEFTEAGT
-2327 YTYEVSEKR
+2327 YTYEVRESK

-2362 LAATIEADGDD
+2362 LVATVEADGDD
-2373 NTFTNTYKAGGVVID
+2373 NTFTNTYKAGGTDQVDI
-2388 PSKPGEGVT
+2388 SKATEGDARLV
-2397 GSAAFTKVLEG
+2397 KVLKG
-2408 RAWKES
+2408 RDWK
-2414 DSFIFRVSAK
+2414 
-2424 NPAGAPA
+2424 AGDGFEFSIEATGDNKADAPMPAPA
-2431 FEKQSV
+2431 TVKVSSKDAA
-2437 TLSGRSD
+2437 SGAKVPFAFDKVSFD
-2444 KAGAEVPFDFGKV
+2444 KA
-2457 EFTETGTYTYE
+2457 GTYTYE
-2468 VRETK
+2468 VRESK
-2473 GSIAGLTYDEHAA
+2473 GSIAGVTYDGHTA
-2486 TITVEVTDDGL
+2486 TITVKVTDDGL
-2497 GKLKAAVSV
+2497 GKLKAAVSI

-2511 FNTYTAVAPT
+2511 VNKYTAVAPT

-2526 SDVTFTKKLVGRD
+2526 SNVTFTKKLVGRD
-2539 WHDGETFSFT
+2539 WHNGETFSFT
-2549 MNGEDGAPMPE
+2549 MTGEDGAPMPE
-2560 GSSNGTKTIEVAKP
+2560 GSSNGTKTVKAEKPTNGNTAK
-2574 ANGDTAEFG
+2574 FG
-2583 FGPIS
+2583 FGPIT

-2594 KDAPQH
+2594 ENAPQH
-2600 TKQFVYTIRENIPAE
+2600 IKQFVYTIRENIPAE

-2620 HLTYDNREVK
+2620 HLAYDHREVK
-2630 LYVTVKDFGDG
+2630 LYVTVKDYGDG
-2641 VLGASSFV
+2641 FLGVSSRV
-2649 ENGAVDATFVNTYK
+2649 ENGADDATFVNTYK
-2663 AELDFTKVANGAGLT
+2663 AELDFTEVANGAGLT

-2701 DNAAE
+2701 DNAVE

-2716 ENGTQFAV
+2716 DKGTQFAV

-2731 DVAVDLLAHAKAKGG
+2731 DVAVDLLAHAKDKGG
-2746 MKFTQDDLGKTF
+2746 MKFTQDDLNKTF
-2758 TYKIWES
+2758 TYRIWES
-2765 QGGEQG
+2765 QGGDDG
-2771 YTNDTAKYTV
+2771 YVNDAGSYTV
-2781 TFTPVL
+2781 TFKPEL

-2801 TDGAQAQGPT
+2801 TDGAHAQGPN
-2811 EIIVPS
+2811 EITVSS
-2817 QDAAEGIRA
+2817 QGAAEGIRA
-2826 DFLNTYKA
+2826 DFLNAYKA
-2834 EGNAQNGSGSV
+2834 EGNAQNGNGSI

-2859 AGEFSFKCAL
+2859 AGEFSFKRAL

-2878 NVFAREAKN
+2878 DVFAREAKN

-2900 NSDELNKLADD
+2900 NSDELNKLAAE

-2917 VDATNGNATWTIK
+2917 VDAANGNATWTIK

-2935 LTDNLP
+2935 LTDGLP
-2941 AGVSAVDDRVDF
+2941 AGVSAVDDHVDF
-2953 TITVTDNGNGT
+2953 TIAVTDNGDGT
-2964 LSKPQIGPEGAK
+2964 LSKPQIGPKDVK
-2976 LEFVN
+2976 LEFIN
-2981 NYTAGGVDPEGKPT
+2981 NYTAGGVDPDGKPT
-2995 DGKTSLVLKGAKTL
+2995 DGKTSLALKGSKTL
-3009 NTVDGGL
+3009 KTTDGGL
-3016 QQSEIAGKFRF
+3016 QQSEIAGKFSF
-3027 TLDPATEGAP
+3027 TLAPETEGAP

-3050 NVDFGAIEFTFDNL
+3050 NVDFGVIEFTLDNL
-3064 NEQLGKPAARS
+3064 NAHLVEPAARS
-3075 GKTRSFDY
+3075 GQSRSFDY
-3083 VYNVTES
+3083 VYKVTES
-3090 GSLPGVTNDA
+3090 GSLPGVTNDT
-3100 AATKTVTIT
+3100 AATKTVTIA
-3109 VTDDGKGRLT
+3109 VTDDGKGVLS
-3119 AAVKDVAAGLPAFAF
+3119 AAVKDVAAGQPAFAF
-3134 VNTYAIGE
+3134 VNTYAISE

-3149 PTDNGEGRFNVT
+3149 PTDNGEGRFSVT
-3161 KRLEGRELQAGEFSF
+3161 KHLEGRELQAGEFSF
-3176 ELVENATG
+3176 ELIENATG

-3231 YAVTAQAVDNHKG
+3231 YAVTAQAVDNHMG

-3251 ARDAAGKE
+3251 VHDAAGKE
-3259 VKDLVFTNTY
+3259 VKDLIYTNTY

-3279 AVKVLAG
+3279 AVKVLTG
-3286 EGAKLES
+3286 EGAKLGS

-3298 MIENADS
+3298 VIENADS

-3310 TKAHN
+3310 AKAHN
-3315 GEAANNVAPVE
+3315 GEAVNNAAPVE
-3326 FQPIPL
+3326 FQSIPL
-3332 DKVGDYHLTMREVKG
+3332 DKAGDYHLTMREVKG
-3347 KDAQIVYDDSVVDV
+3347 KDAQIVYDDSVIDI

-3380 KYAVNG
+3380 KYAVDG

-3400 IIDGLPL
+3400 IVDGLPL

>member
-1 MGKQMNGACMGKRNL
+1 MFCNRSHVRGRSYGRAVRAGICSREGSAGAWGGGGGE
-16 KRWAACLA
+16 
-24 SAVMCVA
+24 VA
-31 GLMAVPSA
+31 
-39 QAFAAERAA
+39 
-48 QVPGEEVVVDA
+48 VDA

-101 SKDSDFLV
+101 SRDSDFLV

-124 TRSVPLD
+124 TTSVPLD

-142 SSDMGTGTAEIEE
+142 SDNMGTVEIEE
-155 TVGNP
+155 TV
-160 SKPSWLTSEKTKT
+160 SKPSRPHRLTSEKTET

-187 YAIAVK
+187 YAVAVK
-193 SWGRWKFDHWEADGR
+193 GLGGWKFDHWEADGQ
-208 TVSPN
+208 TVSPD
-213 KWDSNF
+213 KSDKNF
-219 AQFYQKV
+219 AQFYPKV
-226 RRALNRMDALKLA
+226 RRSLKRMDALKLA
-239 TKNFIDK
+239 TKNFIAK

-256 DEQHRI
+256 GEQHRI
-262 SIVTYESEA
+262 SIVTYESKA

-279 VSGANV
+279 VSGASIT
-285 ADLTGV
+285 DLTNV
-291 IDGLIAD
+291 IDGLEAN
-298 GGTRADLGFTN
+298 GGTRADLGFAK

-316 ANRPSAKKVVLFFTD
+316 ANRPNAKKVVLFFTD
-331 GTPGLSGW
+331 GTPGMSGW
-339 DDKVASSAIATS
+339 NDSVASSAIATAR
-351 HAMKAK
+351 AMKAK

-379 LKDEDKFMHAVSSN
+379 RKNEDKFMHAVSSN
-393 YNDATYKDFGSVWRP
+393 YKDATYENVASSWWEDPK
-408 NYVWNFGPRTP
+408 YEWNFGPRTP

-439 IQSSITSSNS
+439 IQSSITSSHS

-471 GPFMKVT
+471 GPFMKVA

-491 QKSTKKVDDTTTY
+491 QKTTKKVDDTTTY
-504 TFEGTVTDDQVIEA
+504 TFEGIVTDDQVIEA
-518 GSMSNIN
+518 GSMSDIN
-525 ITVQHGSLNKDGD
+525 ITVQHGTLNKEGD

-565 DNSNPIRV
+565 DNSSPIRV

-587 LTHPQGDGPRQFT
+587 LSHPQGDGPRQFT

-644 QATPIYEGAT
+644 QVTPIYEGAT

-733 DTNTTGTG
+733 DANTTGTG
-741 EAIINPHW
+741 EAVINQHW
-749 ADQAGA
+749 ADQAGE

-770 SMPLP
+770 SMSLP

-793 KDQSFAFNITVNGVD
+793 KNQSFAFNITVDGVN

-819 GKPVVDMFTCTF
+819 GNPVVDMFKCTF

-855 AYEVSEDSAKM
+855 AYEVSEDSDKM

-873 SIDGKAATE
+873 SIDGKPATD
-882 DPATHKVTGAIS
+882 DPATHKVAGAIS
-894 FATKQGHDFANTYKA
+894 FAIKQGHDFANTYKA
-909 SPAELSASDFVSWS
+909 APAELSASDFVSWS

-966 TANKGKTSGEFGAI
+966 TASKGKTSGEFGAI

-1008 HAVYKVTVKV
+1008 HAAYKVTVKV
-1018 AVDSKDAS
+1018 AVDGKDAS

-1034 VRTKNDAG
+1034 VPTKNDAG

-1092 LQFNI
+1092 FQFNI
-1097 KPVKQDGSVDDSAPF
+1097 KPVKQDGSVDEAAPF

-1124 DVLTPSVTFP
+1124 DVLTSSVTFP

-1158 DANGMAYDSTVYRA
+1158 DADGMAYDSTVYRA

-1179 NVDGTPRVKID
+1179 NVDGAPRVKVD

-1228 DAPGT
+1228 DVPGT

-1249 SLQGESFKF
+1249 SLQGESFEF
-1258 AMSGWDASTKAAL
+1258 AMSGWDDSTKAAL
-1271 KSGTIAFVGTGAAVD
+1271 KSGAIAFVGTGASAD
-1286 GASATASVDHLQNG
+1286 GASATASVADLTNG

-1315 GTYKFLVKENAPAN
+1315 GTYKFSVKENAPVN

-1334 YDSTWH
+1334 YDSTLH

-1348 NNGKLAAQVSYDNK
+1348 NNGKLAAKVSYENK
-1362 AEVAAFTNTYVAS
+1362 AEAAAFTNTYEAS

-1396 KAGEFSFTITGV
+1396 KAGEFSFAIAGV
-1408 DGAGTTAEQANKKLA
+1408 DGVGTTAEQANKKLA
-1423 KSDASFSV
+1423 KSDTSFSV

-1443 RNKLAGMKFNQDEVG
+1443 RNKLAGMKFNQNEVG
-1458 KTFSYQISEAKP
+1458 KTFSYQISESKP

-1486 QLDITVHDNGKGAL
+1486 QLNITVHDNGKGAL

-1509 KDAAGQAVADS
+1509 KDATGQAVVDS
-1520 VPQTFDGSNGADTV
+1520 APQTFDGSNGVDTV

-1551 STIVDG
+1551 SDIVDG
-1557 TFKKKLTGRAWTAN
+1557 TFKKKLTGRAWTAG
-1571 DSFEFTLVPVNGAPM
+1571 DSFEFTLVPVSDAPM
-1586 PADATELKATVAN
+1586 PAGVTELKTTVTN
-1599 SDVAQD
+1599 GNVAQD

-1614 VTYDHAGTYRY
+1614 VTYDHAGTYNY

-1630 NGGKRINGVY
+1630 NGGQRINGVY

-1652 SDDGNGQLV
+1652 SDKGNGQLE

-1670 FTNEYTADGVTLDQA
+1670 FTNEYTADGATLDQA
-1685 AFAGWKKNF
+1685 AFAGWKKSF
-1694 AEWEILPAAE
+1694 AEWEILPTAE

-1733 LVATATKDA
+1733 LVATATKGA

-1757 YVYTVSEQQGA
+1757 YVYTVSERQGA

-1800 KNSKANGKAAKAAD
+1800 KNSKANGKATKAAD
-1814 ADVVNGV
+1814 AEVAGGV
-1821 ASFTNSFNAKR
+1821 AAFTNGFNAKQ

-1844 DSSGKKD
+1844 DNSGKKD

-1867 PFYKDADRKAGMNVN
+1867 PFYKDADRKAGMNVD
-1882 VAAPD
+1882 VTAPD

-1897 THIGHTYTYLITEVQ
+1897 TNIGHTYTYLITEVQ
-1912 PADKLHGMTYDATR
+1912 PADKLHGMTYDATK

-1950 YKKDGAESETVTAP
+1950 YKKDGAESETVTVP

-1979 GSDGKPAEGGIAVA
+1979 GSDGKPAEGGIAVT
-1993 KTLSGRASLKNESFQ
+1993 KTLIGRDSLKDESFR
-2008 FTLVPTG
+2008 FTLVPAG

-2024 AVKLGDSG
+2024 IVKLGDSG
-2032 ANQLAASVSG
+2032 APQLTASVSD
-2042 LKNGAAAPVVFGESI
+2042 LKKGVAAPVVFGESI

-2067 DISETAGTAA
+2067 DIAETAGTAA

-2082 THHAAA
+2082 NHHAIAM
-2088 TVSVTDEA
+2088 VSVADEA

-2102 VSVDKPDFVNTYKA
+2102 VSIKDPVFTNEYKAASVVVTPAGPGEGATFHKVLKGRDWLGTDAFEFSIKAVGDNAGKAPAFEKQSVTLEGQKAADGQAVDFDFGKAEFTEAGTYTYEVRESKGSIAGVTYAKDPRRLVVKVTDPGDGKLVATVEADGDDNTFTNTYKA

-2121 VDISKATEGDAQ
+2121 VDISKATEGDAR

-2142 WKASDEF
+2142 WKAGDGFE
-2149 AFSITGSEGAPMPEP
+2149 FSIEATGDNKADAPMPAP
-2164 ATVTLSG
+2164 ATVRVSSE
-2171 RTDAS
+2171 DAAS
-2176 GAKVPFAFGKVSFDK
+2176 GTKVPFAFDKVSFDK
-2191 AGIYTYEVRE
+2191 A
-2201 AKGAIAGV
+2201 
-2209 TYDEHAATITVE
+2209 
-2221 VTDDGLGKLKA
+2221 
-2232 TVSIQAPVFNNTY
+2232 
-2245 KAASVVVTP
+2245 
-2254 TELGEGATF
+2254 
-2263 HKVLNGRDW
+2263 
-2272 LGTDAFEFSIKAV
+2272 
-2285 GDNADKAPKFEK
+2285 
-2297 QSVTL
+2297 
-2302 EGQKATEGQAVDFDF
+2302 
-2317 GKAEFKEVGT
+2317 
-2327 YTYEVSEKR
+2327 
-2336 GSIAGVT
+2336 
-2343 YAKDPRKLVV
+2343 
-2353 KVTDPGDGK
+2353 
-2362 LAATIEADGDD
+2362 
-2373 NTFTNTYKAGGVVID
+2373 
-2388 PSKPGEGVT
+2388 
-2397 GSAAFTKVLEG
+2397 
-2408 RAWKES
+2408 
-2414 DSFIFRVSAK
+2414 
-2424 NPAGAPA
+2424 
-2431 FEKQSV
+2431 
-2437 TLSGRSD
+2437 
-2444 KAGAEVPFDFGKV
+2444 
-2457 EFTETGTYTYE
+2457 GTYTYE
-2468 VRETK
+2468 VRESK
-2473 GSIAGLTYDEHAA
+2473 GSIAGVTYDGHTA
-2486 TITVEVTDDGL
+2486 TITVKVTDDGL
-2497 GKLKAAVSV
+2497 GKLKAAVSIKDPV
-2506 DKPDF
+2506 FTNEYK
-2511 FNTYTAVAPT
+2511 AVAPT

-2526 SDVTFTKKLVGRD
+2526 SNVTFTKKLVGRD
-2539 WHDGETFSFT
+2539 WHNGETFSFT
-2549 MNGEDGAPMPE
+2549 MTGEDGAPMPE
-2560 GSSNGTKTIEVAKP
+2560 GSSNGTKTVKAEKPSNGNTAK
-2574 ANGDTAEFG
+2574 FG
-2583 FGPIS
+2583 FGPIT

-2594 KDAPQH
+2594 ENAPQH

-2630 LYVTVKDFGDG
+2630 LYVTVMDYGNG
-2641 VLGASSFV
+2641 VLGVSSRV
-2649 ENGAVDATFVNTYK
+2649 ENGAFDATFVNTYK

-2716 ENGTQFAV
+2716 DKGTQFAV

-2731 DVAVDLLAHAKAKGG
+2731 DVAVDLLANAKAKGG
-2746 MKFTQDDLGKTF
+2746 MKFTQDDLNKTF
-2758 TYKIWES
+2758 TYRIWES
-2765 QGGEQG
+2765 QGGGGG
-2771 YTNDTAKYTV
+2771 YVNDAGSYTV
-2781 TFTPVL
+2781 TFTPEL

-2801 TDGAQAQGPT
+2801 TDGAHAQGPN
-2811 EIIVPS
+2811 EITVSS
-2817 QDAAEGIRA
+2817 QGAAEGIRA
-2826 DFLNTYKA
+2826 DFLNAYKA
-2834 EGNAQNGSGSV
+2834 EGNAQNGNGSI

-2859 AGEFSFKCAL
+2859 AGEFSFKRAL

-2878 NVFAREAKN
+2878 DVFAREAKN

-2900 NSDELNKLADD
+2900 NSDDLNKLAAE

-2917 VDATNGNATWTIK
+2917 VDAANGNATWTIK

-2935 LTDNLP
+2935 LTDGLP
-2941 AGVSAVDDRVDF
+2941 AGVSAVDDHVDF
-2953 TITVTDNGNGT
+2953 TIAVTDNGDGT
-2964 LSKPQIGPEGAK
+2964 LSKPQIGPKDVK
-2976 LEFVN
+2976 LEFIN
-2981 NYTAGGVDPEGKPT
+2981 NYTAGGVDPDGKPT
-2995 DGKTSLVLKGAKTL
+2995 DGKTSLALKGSKTL
-3009 NTVDGGL
+3009 KTTDGGL
-3016 QQSEIAGKFRF
+3016 QQSEIAGKFSF
-3027 TLDPATEGAP
+3027 TLAPETEGAP

-3050 NVDFGAIEFTFDNL
+3050 NVDFGVIEFTLDNL
-3064 NEQLGKPAARS
+3064 NAHLVEPAARS
-3075 GKTRSFDY
+3075 GQSRSFDY
-3083 VYNVTES
+3083 VYKVTES
-3090 GSLPGVTNDA
+3090 GSLPGVTNDT
-3100 AATKTVTIT
+3100 AATKTVTIA
-3109 VTDDGKGRLT
+3109 VTDDGKGVLS
-3119 AAVKDVAAGLPAFAF
+3119 AAVKDVAAGQPAFGF
-3134 VNTYAIGE
+3134 VNTYAISE

-3149 PTDNGEGRFNVT
+3149 PTDNGEGRFSVT
-3161 KRLEGRELQAGEFSF
+3161 KHLEGRELQAGEFSF

-3231 YAVTAQAVDNHKG
+3231 YAVTAQAVDNHMG

-3251 ARDAAGKE
+3251 VHDAAGKE
-3259 VKDLVFTNTY
+3259 VKDLIYTNTY

-3279 AVKVLAG
+3279 AVKVLTG
-3286 EGAKLES
+3286 EGAKLGS

-3298 MIENADS
+3298 VIENADS

-3310 TKAHN
+3310 AKAHN
-3315 GEAANNVAPVE
+3315 GEAVNNAAPVE
-3326 FQPIPL
+3326 FQSIPL
-3332 DKVGDYHLTMREVKG
+3332 DKAGDYHLAMREVKG
-3347 KDAQIVYDDSVVDV
+3347 KDAQIVYDDSVVDI

-3380 KYAVNG
+3380 KYAVDG

-3400 IIDGLPL
+3400 IVDGLPL

>member
-1 MGKQMNGACMGKRNL
+1 MGKQMREHVFKKMLSGGAMGRVAKRVVACFAT
-16 KRWAACLA
+16 AA
-24 SAVMCVA
+24 MCVA

-39 QAFAAERAA
+39 QAFAAEKAA
-48 QVPGEEVVVDA
+48 QVPGGGEVAVDA

-89 ISVSNLK
+89 ISVPNLK

-101 SKDSDFLV
+101 SRDSDFLV

-124 TRSVPLD
+124 ATSVPLD

-142 SSDMGTGTAEIEE
+142 GENMMGTVEIEE
-155 TVGNP
+155 TV
-160 SKPSWLTSEKTKT
+160 SKPRRPHRLTSEKTKT
-173 DYYIKKEDGTTRPV
+173 DYYIKKEDGTTRLV
-187 YAIAVK
+187 YAVAVK
-193 SWGRWKFDHWEADGR
+193 GLARWKFDHWEADGQ

-213 KWDSNF
+213 KGDKNF

-226 RRALNRMDALKLA
+226 RRSLNRMDALKLA
-239 TKNFIDK
+239 TKNFIAK

-256 DEQHRI
+256 GEQHRI

-279 VSGANV
+279 VSGTNIT
-285 ADLTGV
+285 DLTNV
-291 IDGLIAD
+291 IDGLEAN
-298 GGTRADLGFTN
+298 GGTCADLGFAN
-309 AKTVLDG
+309 AKTVLDS
-316 ANRPSAKKVVLFFTD
+316 ANRPNAKKVVLFFTD
-331 GTPGLSGW
+331 GTPGMFNW
-339 DDKVASSAIATS
+339 DDNVASSAIATAR
-351 HAMKAK
+351 AMKAK

-379 LKDEDKFMHAVSSN
+379 RKNEDKFMHAVSSN
-393 YNDATYKDFGSVWRP
+393 YKDATYENVSSFPISSPK
-408 NYVWNFGPRTP
+408 YEWNFGPRTP

-439 IQSSITSSNS
+439 IQSSITSSHS

-471 GPFMKVT
+471 GPFMKVA

-491 QKSTKKVDDTTTY
+491 QKTAKKVDDTTTY

-518 GSMSNIN
+518 GSMSDIK
-525 ITVQHGSLNKDGD
+525 ITVQHGALNKEGD

-565 DNSNPIRV
+565 DNSSPIRV

-587 LTHPQGDGPRQFT
+587 LSHPQGDGPRQFT

-644 QATPIYEGAT
+644 QVTPIYEGAT

-733 DTNTTGTG
+733 DVNTTGTG
-741 EAIINPHW
+741 EAVINPHW

-770 SMPLP
+770 SMSLP
-775 GKLMVHKTA
+775 GKLMVYKTA

-793 KDQSFAFNITVNGVD
+793 KNQSFAFNITVDGVD
-808 GTYDARVFDRT
+808 GTYDARVFDRA
-819 GKPVVDMFTCTF
+819 GNPVVEMFKCTF

-855 AYEVSEDSAKM
+855 AYEVSEDSDKM

-873 SIDGKAATE
+873 SIDGKPATD
-882 DPATHKVTGAIS
+882 DPATHKVAGAIS

-909 SPAELSASDFVSWS
+909 APAELSASDFVSWS

-966 TANKGKTSGEFGAI
+966 TASKGKTSGEFGAI

-994 AIPQTGKLPGVGYS
+994 AISQTGKLPGVGYS
-1008 HAVYKVTVKV
+1008 HAAYKVTVKV
-1018 AVDSKDAS
+1018 AVDGKDAS

-1047 AKGEPV
+1047 AKGELV

-1092 LQFNI
+1092 FQFNI
-1097 KPVKQDGSVDDSAPF
+1097 KPVKQDGSVDEAAPF

-1124 DVLTPSVTFP
+1124 DVLTSSVTFP

-1158 DANGMAYDSTVYRA
+1158 DADGMAYDSTVYRA

-1179 NVDGTPRVKID
+1179 NVDGAPRVKVD

-1202 GEAVNGVP
+1202 GEAVSGVP

-1228 DAPGT
+1228 DVPGT

-1249 SLQGESFKF
+1249 SLQGESFEF
-1258 AMSGWDASTKAAL
+1258 AMSGWDPSTKAAL
-1271 KSGTIAFVGTGAAVD
+1271 KSGAIAFVGTGVSAD
-1286 GASATASVDHLQNG
+1286 GASATASVADLTNG

-1315 GTYKFLVKENAPAN
+1315 GTYKFLVKENAPVN

-1348 NNGKLAAQVSYDNK
+1348 NNGKLAAKVSYENK
-1362 AEVAAFTNTYVAS
+1362 AEAAAFTNIYEAS
-1375 GSLATSGVKLSVS
+1375 GSLVTSGVKLSVS

-1396 KAGEFSFTITGV
+1396 KAGEFSFAIAGV
-1408 DGAGTTAEQANKKLA
+1408 DGVGTTAEQANKKLA
-1423 KSDASFSV
+1423 KSDTSFSV

-1443 RNKLAGMKFNQDEVG
+1443 RNKLAGMKFNQNEVG
-1458 KTFSYQISEAKP
+1458 KTFSYQISESKP

-1486 QLDITVHDNGKGAL
+1486 QLNITVHDNGKGAL

-1509 KDAAGQAVADS
+1509 KDATGQAVVDS
-1520 VPQTFDGSNGADTV
+1520 APQTFDGSNGVDTV

-1551 STIVDG
+1551 SDIVDG
-1557 TFKKKLTGRAWTAN
+1557 TFKKKLTGRAWTAG
-1571 DSFEFTLVPVNGAPM
+1571 DSFEFALVPLSDAPM
-1586 PADATELKATVAN
+1586 PAGATELKTTVTN
-1599 SDVAQD
+1599 GNVTQD

-1614 VTYDHAGTYRY
+1614 VTYDHAGTYKY
-1625 NVTET
+1625 YVTET
-1630 NGGKRINGVY
+1630 NGGQRINGVY

-1844 DSSGKKD
+1844 DNSGKKD

-1950 YKKDGAESETVTAP
+1950 YEKDGAESETVTAP

-1979 GSDGKPAEGGIAVA
+1979 GSDGKPVEGGIAVT
-1993 KTLSGRASLKNESFQ
+1993 KTLSGRDSLKNESFQ

-2057 SFSKPGEYTF
+2057 SFSKPGEYVF
-2067 DISETAGTAA
+2067 DISETTGTAA

-2082 THHAAA
+2082 THHATA

-2102 VSVDKPDFVNTYKA
+2102 VSVDKPGFLNTYKA
-2116 GGTDQ
+2116 GATDQ
-2121 VDISKATEGDAQ
+2121 VDISKATEGGAK
-2133 LVKVLKGRD
+2133 LAKVLTGRN

-2176 GAKVPFAFGKVSFDK
+2176 GAKVPFAFDKVSFDK
-2191 AGIYTYEVRE
+2191 A
-2201 AKGAIAGV
+2201 
-2209 TYDEHAATITVE
+2209 
-2221 VTDDGLGKLKA
+2221 
-2232 TVSIQAPVFNNTY
+2232 
-2245 KAASVVVTP
+2245 
-2254 TELGEGATF
+2254 
-2263 HKVLNGRDW
+2263 
-2272 LGTDAFEFSIKAV
+2272 
-2285 GDNADKAPKFEK
+2285 
-2297 QSVTL
+2297 
-2302 EGQKATEGQAVDFDF
+2302 
-2317 GKAEFKEVGT
+2317 
-2327 YTYEVSEKR
+2327 
-2336 GSIAGVT
+2336 
-2343 YAKDPRKLVV
+2343 
-2353 KVTDPGDGK
+2353 
-2362 LAATIEADGDD
+2362 
-2373 NTFTNTYKAGGVVID
+2373 
-2388 PSKPGEGVT
+2388 
-2397 GSAAFTKVLEG
+2397 
-2408 RAWKES
+2408 
-2414 DSFIFRVSAK
+2414 
-2424 NPAGAPA
+2424 
-2431 FEKQSV
+2431 
-2437 TLSGRSD
+2437 
-2444 KAGAEVPFDFGKV
+2444 
-2457 EFTETGTYTYE
+2457 GTYTYE

-2473 GSIAGLTYDEHAA
+2473 GSIAGVTYDEHTA
-2486 TITVEVTDDGL
+2486 TITVKVTDDGL
-2497 GKLKAAVSV
+2497 GKLKAAVSIKDPV
-2506 DKPDF
+2506 FTNK
-2511 FNTYTAVAPT
+2511 YKAVAPT

-2526 SDVTFTKKLVGRD
+2526 SNVTFTKKLVGRD
-2539 WHDGETFSFT
+2539 WHNGETFSFT
-2549 MNGEDGAPMPE
+2549 MTGEDGAPMPE
-2560 GSSNGTKTIEVAKP
+2560 GSSNGTKTVKAEKPSNGNTAK
-2574 ANGDTAEFG
+2574 FG
-2583 FGPIS
+2583 FGPIT

-2594 KDAPQH
+2594 ENAPQH
-2600 TKQFVYTIRENIPAE
+2600 TKRFVYTIRENIPAE

-2620 HLTYDNREVK
+2620 HLTYDNSREVK
-2630 LYVTVKDFGDG
+2630 LYVTVKDHGDG
-2641 VLGASSFV
+2641 VLGVSSEV
-2649 ENGAVDATFVNTYK
+2649 ENGAADATFVNTYK

-2716 ENGTQFAV
+2716 DKGTQFAV

-2731 DVAVDLLAHAKAKGG
+2731 DVAVDLLANAKAKGG
-2746 MKFTQDDLGKTF
+2746 MKFTQDDLNKTF
-2758 TYKIWES
+2758 TYRIWES
-2765 QGGEQG
+2765 QGGGGG
-2771 YTNDTAKYTV
+2771 YVNDAGSYTV
-2781 TFTPVL
+2781 TFTPEL

-2801 TDGAQAQGPT
+2801 TDGAHAQGPN
-2811 EIIVPS
+2811 EITVSS
-2817 QDAAEGIRA
+2817 QGAAEGIRA
-2826 DFLNTYKA
+2826 DFLNAYKA
-2834 EGNAQNGSGSV
+2834 EGNAQNGNGSI

-2859 AGEFSFKCAL
+2859 AGEFSFKRAL

-2878 NVFAREAKN
+2878 DVFAREAKN

-2900 NSDELNKLADD
+2900 NSDELNKLAAE

-2917 VDATNGNATWTIK
+2917 VDAANGNATWTIK

-2935 LTDNLP
+2935 LTDGLP
-2941 AGVSAVDDRVDF
+2941 VGVSAVDDHVDF
-2953 TITVTDNGNGT
+2953 TIAVTDNGDGT
-2964 LSKPQIGPEGAK
+2964 LSKPQIGPKDVK
-2976 LEFVN
+2976 LEFIN
-2981 NYTAGGVDPEGKPT
+2981 NYTAGGVDPDGKPT
-2995 DGKTSLVLKGAKTL
+2995 DGKTSLALKGSKTL
-3009 NTVDGGL
+3009 KTTDGGL
-3016 QQSEIAGKFRF
+3016 QQSEIAGKFSF
-3027 TLDPATEGAP
+3027 TLAPETEGAP

-3050 NVDFGAIEFTFDNL
+3050 NVDFGVIEFTLDNL
-3064 NEQLGKPAARS
+3064 NAHLVEPAARS
-3075 GKTRSFDY
+3075 GQSRSFDY
-3083 VYNVTES
+3083 VYKVTES
-3090 GSLPGVTNDA
+3090 GSLPGVTNDT
-3100 AATKTVTIT
+3100 AATKTVTIA
-3109 VTDDGKGRLT
+3109 VTDDGKGVLS
-3119 AAVKDVAAGLPAFAF
+3119 AAVKDVAAGQPAFAF
-3134 VNTYAIGE
+3134 VNTYAISE

-3149 PTDNGEGRFNVT
+3149 PTDNGEGRFSVT
-3161 KRLEGRELQAGEFSF
+3161 KHLEGRELQAGEFSF

-3184 KVVAEGVND
+3184 KVVAEGAND

-3231 YAVTAQAVDNHKG
+3231 YAVTAQAVDNHMG

-3251 ARDAAGKE
+3251 VHDAAGKE
-3259 VKDLVFTNTY
+3259 VKDLIFTNTY

-3279 AVKVLAG
+3279 AVKVLTG
-3286 EGAKLES
+3286 EGAKLGS

-3298 MIENADS
+3298 VIENTDP

-3315 GEAANNVAPVE
+3315 GEAVNNAAPVE
-3326 FQPIPL
+3326 FQSIPL
-3332 DKVGDYHLTMREVKG
+3332 DKAGDYHLTMREVKG
-3347 KDAQIVYDDSVVDV
+3347 KDAQIVYDDSVVDI

-3380 KYAVNG
+3380 KYAVDG

-3400 IIDGLPL
+3400 IVDGLPL

>member
-1 MGKQMNGACMGKRNL
+1 M
-16 KRWAACLA
+16 
-24 SAVMCVA
+24 
-31 GLMAVPSA
+31 
-39 QAFAAERAA
+39 
-48 QVPGEEVVVDA
+48 VVDA

-101 SKDSDFLV
+101 SGDSDFLV

-124 TRSVPLD
+124 TTSVPLD

-142 SSDMGTGTAEIEE
+142 SNDMGTGTVEIEE
-155 TVGNP
+155 TVSNP
-160 SKPSWLTSEKTKT
+160 SRPSRLTSEKTKT
-173 DYYIKKEDGTTRPV
+173 DYYIKKEDGTTHPV
-187 YAIAVK
+187 YAVAVK
-193 SWGRWKFDHWEADGR
+193 SWVGWKFNHWEADDQ

-213 KWDSNF
+213 KGDKNF

-226 RRALNRMDALKLA
+226 RRSLNRMDALKLA
-239 TKNFIDK
+239 TKNFIAK

-256 DEQHRI
+256 GEQHRI

-279 VSGANV
+279 VSGASV
-285 ADLTGV
+285 TDLTNV
-291 IDGLIAD
+291 IDGLEAN
-298 GGTRADLGFTN
+298 GGTRADLGFAN

-316 ANRPSAKKVVLFFTD
+316 ANRPNAKKVVLFFTD
-331 GTPGLSGW
+331 GTPGMSGW
-339 DDKVASSAIATS
+339 EDNVASSAIATAR
-351 HAMKAK
+351 AMKAK

-379 LKDEDKFMHAVSSN
+379 RKNEDKFMHAVSSN
-393 YNDATYKDFGSVWRP
+393 YKDATYEKVFFWLP
-408 NYVWNFGPRTP
+408 EYEWNFGPRAP

-439 IQSSITSSNS
+439 IQSSITSSHS

-471 GPFMKVT
+471 GPFMKVA

-491 QKSTKKVDDTTTY
+491 QKTAKKVDDTTTY

-518 GSMSNIN
+518 GSMSDIK
-525 ITVQHGSLNKDGD
+525 ITVQHGALNKEGD

-565 DNSNPIRV
+565 DNSSPIRV

-587 LTHPQGDGPRQFT
+587 LSHPQGDGPRQFT

-644 QATPIYEGAT
+644 QVTPIYEGAT

-733 DTNTTGTG
+733 DANTTGTG
-741 EAIINPHW
+741 EAVINPHW

-770 SMPLP
+770 SMSLP
-775 GKLMVHKTA
+775 GKLMVYKTA

-793 KDQSFAFNITVNGVD
+793 KNQSFAFNITVDGVD
-808 GTYDARVFDRT
+808 GTYDARVFDRA
-819 GKPVVDMFTCTF
+819 GNPVVDMFKCTF

-855 AYEVSEDSAKM
+855 AYEVSEDSDKM

-873 SIDGKAATE
+873 SIDGKPATD
-882 DPATHKVTGAIS
+882 DPATHKVAGTIS

-909 SPAELSASDFVSWS
+909 APAELSASDFVSWS

-966 TANKGKTSGEFGAI
+966 TASKGKTSGEFGAI

-1008 HAVYKVTVKV
+1008 HAAYKVTVKV
-1018 AVDSKDAS
+1018 AVDGKDAS

-1078 YVDNSGNKPLDACG
+1078 YVDNSGNKPFDACG
-1092 LQFNI
+1092 FQFNI
-1097 KPVKQDGSVDDSAPF
+1097 KPVKQDGSVDEAAPF

-1124 DVLTPSVTFP
+1124 DVLTSSVTFP

-1158 DANGMAYDSTVYRA
+1158 DADGMAYDSTVYRA

-1179 NVDGTPRVKID
+1179 NVDGAPRVKVD

-1228 DAPGT
+1228 DVPGT

-1244 LKGRD
+1244 LKGRN
-1249 SLQGESFKF
+1249 SLQGESFEF
-1258 AMSGWDASTKAAL
+1258 AMSGWDDSTKAAL
-1271 KSGTIAFVGTGAAVD
+1271 KSGAIAFVGTGASAD
-1286 GASATASVDHLQNG
+1286 GASATASVADLTNG

-1315 GTYKFLVKENAPAN
+1315 GTYKFLVKENAPVN

-1334 YDSTWH
+1334 YDSTLH

-1348 NNGKLAAQVSYDNK
+1348 NNGKLAAKVSYENK
-1362 AEVAAFTNTYVAS
+1362 AEAAAFTNTYEAS
-1375 GSLATSGVKLSVS
+1375 GSLVTSGVKLSVS

-1396 KAGEFSFTITGV
+1396 KAGEFSFAITGV
-1408 DGAGTTAEQANKKLA
+1408 DGVGTTAEQANKKLA
-1423 KSDASFSV
+1423 KSDTSFSV

-1443 RNKLAGMKFNQDEVG
+1443 RNKLAGMKFNQNEVG
-1458 KTFSYQISEAKP
+1458 KTFSYQISESKP

-1486 QLDITVHDNGKGAL
+1486 QLNITVHDNGKGAL
-1500 YETGELRRV
+1500 YETGELCRV
-1509 KDAAGQAVADS
+1509 KDATGQAVVDS
-1520 VPQTFDGSNGADTV
+1520 APQTFDGSNGVDTV

-1541 YQAAPVAPEF
+1541 YQVAPVAPEF
-1551 STIVDG
+1551 SDIVGG
-1557 TFKKKLTGRAWTAN
+1557 TFKKKLTGRAWTAG
-1571 DSFEFTLVPVNGAPM
+1571 DSFEFTLVPVSDAPM
-1586 PADATELKATVAN
+1586 PAGATELKTTVTN
-1599 SDVAQD
+1599 GNVAQD

-1614 VTYDHAGTYRY
+1614 VTYDHAGTYKY

-1630 NGGKRINGVY
+1630 NGGQRINGVY

-1652 SDDGNGQLV
+1652 SDKGNGQLE

-1670 FTNEYTADGVTLDQA
+1670 FTNEYTADGATLDQA
-1685 AFAGWKKNF
+1685 AFAGWKKSF

-1733 LVATATKDA
+1733 LVATATKGA

-1757 YVYTVSEQQGA
+1757 YVYTVSERQGA

-1788 GQGALVATSKVV
+1788 GLGALVATSKVV
-1800 KNSKANGKAAKAAD
+1800 KNSKANGKATKAAD
-1814 ADVVNGV
+1814 AEVAGGV
-1821 ASFTNSFNAKR
+1821 AAFTNGFNAKQ

-1844 DSSGKKD
+1844 DNSGKKD

-1867 PFYKDADRKAGMNVN
+1867 PFYKNADRKAGMNVN
-1882 VAAPD
+1882 VTAPD

-1897 THIGHTYTYLITEVQ
+1897 TNIGHTYTYSITEVQ
-1912 PADKLHGMTYDATR
+1912 PADKLHGMTYDATK
-1926 YRATVAVDKKKA
+1926 YCATVAVDKKKT

-1950 YKKDGAESETVTAP
+1950 YKKDGAESETVTVP

-1979 GSDGKPAEGGIAVA
+1979 GSDGKPAEGGIAVT
-1993 KTLSGRASLKNESFQ
+1993 KTLIGRDSLKDESFR
-2008 FTLVPTG
+2008 FTLVPAG

-2024 AVKLGDSG
+2024 IVKLGDSG
-2032 ANQLAASVSG
+2032 APQLTASVSD
-2042 LKNGAAAPVVFGESI
+2042 LKKGVAASVVFGESI

-2067 DISETAGTAA
+2067 DIAETAGSAA

-2082 THHAAA
+2082 THHAIA
-2088 TVSVTDEA
+2088 TVSVVDEA
-2096 GKLKAA
+2096 GKLKATVSIKDPVFTNEYKAASVVVTPAGLGEGAMFHKVLTGRDWLGTDAFEFSIKA
-2102 VSVDKPDFVNTYKA
+2102 VGDNAGKAPAFEKQSVTLEGQKAADGQVVDFDFGKAEFTEAGTYTYEVRETKGSIAGVTYAKDPRRLVVKVTDPGDGKLVATVEADGDDNTFTNTYKA

-2121 VDISKATEGDAQ
+2121 VDISKATEGDAR

-2142 WKASDEF
+2142 WKAGDGFE
-2149 AFSITGSEGAPMPEP
+2149 FSIEATGDNKADAPMPAP
-2164 ATVTLSG
+2164 ATVRVSSE
-2171 RTDAS
+2171 DAAS
-2176 GAKVPFAFGKVSFDK
+2176 GTKVPFAFDKVSFDK
-2191 AGIYTYEVRE
+2191 AG
-2201 AKGAIAGV
+2201 
-2209 TYDEHAATITVE
+2209 
-2221 VTDDGLGKLKA
+2221 
-2232 TVSIQAPVFNNTY
+2232 
-2245 KAASVVVTP
+2245 
-2254 TELGEGATF
+2254 
-2263 HKVLNGRDW
+2263 
-2272 LGTDAFEFSIKAV
+2272 
-2285 GDNADKAPKFEK
+2285 
-2297 QSVTL
+2297 
-2302 EGQKATEGQAVDFDF
+2302 
-2317 GKAEFKEVGT
+2317 T
-2327 YTYEVSEKR
+2327 YTYNVSEAK

-2343 YAKDPRKLVV
+2343 Y
-2353 KVTDPGDGK
+2353 DGH
-2362 LAATIEADGDD
+2362 T
-2373 NTFTNTYKAGGVVID
+2373 
-2388 PSKPGEGVT
+2388 
-2397 GSAAFTKVLEG
+2397 
-2408 RAWKES
+2408 
-2414 DSFIFRVSAK
+2414 
-2424 NPAGAPA
+2424 
-2431 FEKQSV
+2431 
-2437 TLSGRSD
+2437 
-2444 KAGAEVPFDFGKV
+2444 
-2457 EFTETGTYTYE
+2457 
-2468 VRETK
+2468 
-2473 GSIAGLTYDEHAA
+2473 A
-2486 TITVEVTDDGL
+2486 TITVKVTDDGL

-2511 FNTYTAVAPT
+2511 VNKYTAVAPT

-2526 SDVTFTKKLVGRD
+2526 SNVTFTKKLVGRD
-2539 WHDGETFSFT
+2539 WHNGETFSFT
-2549 MNGEDGAPMPE
+2549 MTGEDGAPMPE
-2560 GSSNGTKTIEVAKP
+2560 GSSNGTKTVKAEKPSNGNTAK
-2574 ANGDTAEFG
+2574 FG
-2583 FGPIS
+2583 FGPIT

-2594 KDAPQH
+2594 ENAPQH
-2600 TKQFVYTIRENIPAE
+2600 TKRFVYTIRENIPAE

-2630 LYVTVKDFGDG
+2630 LYVTVKDYGDG
-2641 VLGASSFV
+2641 VLRVSSRV

-2663 AELDFTKVANGAGLT
+2663 AELDFTQVANGAGLT

-2701 DNAAE
+2701 DNAVE

-2716 ENGTQFAV
+2716 DKGTQFAV

-2731 DVAVDLLAHAKAKGG
+2731 DVAVNLLAHAKDKGG
-2746 MKFTQDDLGKTF
+2746 MKFTQDDLNKTF
-2758 TYKIWES
+2758 TYRIWES
-2765 QGGEQG
+2765 QGGDDG
-2771 YTNDTAKYTV
+2771 YVNDAGSYTV
-2781 TFTPVL
+2781 TFKPEL

-2801 TDGAQAQGPT
+2801 TDGAHAQGPN
-2811 EIIVPS
+2811 EITVSS
-2817 QDAAEGIRA
+2817 QGAAEGIRA
-2826 DFLNTYKA
+2826 DFLNAYKA
-2834 EGNAQNGSGSV
+2834 EGNAQNGNGSI

-2859 AGEFSFKCAL
+2859 AGEFSFKRAL

-2878 NVFAREAKN
+2878 DVFAREAKN

-2900 NSDELNKLADD
+2900 NSDDLNKLAAE

-2917 VDATNGNATWTIK
+2917 VDAANGNATWTIK
-2930 MRAWE
+2930 MCAWE
-2935 LTDNLP
+2935 LTDGLP
-2941 AGVSAVDDRVDF
+2941 AGVSAVDDHVDF
-2953 TITVTDNGNGT
+2953 TIAVTDNGDGT
-2964 LSKPQIGPEGAK
+2964 LSKPQIGPKDVK
-2976 LEFVN
+2976 LEFIN
-2981 NYTAGGVDPEGKPT
+2981 NYTAGGVDPDGKPT
-2995 DGKTSLVLKGAKTL
+2995 DGKTSLALKGSKTL
-3009 NTVDGGL
+3009 KTTDGGL
-3016 QQSEIAGKFRF
+3016 QQSEIAGKFSF
-3027 TLDPATEGAP
+3027 TLAPETEGAP

-3050 NVDFGAIEFTFDNL
+3050 NVDFGVIEFTLDNL
-3064 NEQLGKPAARS
+3064 NAHLVEPAARS
-3075 GKTRSFDY
+3075 GQSRSFDY
-3083 VYNVTES
+3083 VYKVTES
-3090 GSLPGVTNDA
+3090 GSLPGVTNDT
-3100 AATKTVTIT
+3100 AATKTVTIA
-3109 VTDDGKGRLT
+3109 VTDDGKGVLS
-3119 AAVKDVAAGLPAFAF
+3119 AAVKDVAAGQPAFAF
-3134 VNTYAIGE
+3134 VNTYAISE

-3149 PTDNGEGRFNVT
+3149 PTDNGEGRFSVT
-3161 KRLEGRELQAGEFSF
+3161 KHLEGRELQAGEFSF

-3231 YAVTAQAVDNHKG
+3231 YAVTAQAVDNHMG

-3251 ARDAAGKE
+3251 VHDAAGKE
-3259 VKDLVFTNTY
+3259 VKDLIFTNTY

-3279 AVKVLAG
+3279 AVKVLTG
-3286 EGAKLES
+3286 EGAKLGS

-3298 MIENADS
+3298 VIENADS

-3310 TKAHN
+3310 AKAHN
-3315 GEAANNVAPVE
+3315 GEAVNNAAPVE
-3326 FQPIPL
+3326 FQSILL
-3332 DKVGDYHLTMREVKG
+3332 DKAGDYHLTMREVKG
-3347 KDAQIVYDDSVVDV
+3347 KDAQIVYDDSVVDI

-3380 KYAVNG
+3380 KYAVDG

-3400 IIDGLPL
+3400 IVDGLPL

>member
-1 MGKQMNGACMGKRNL
+1 MGKQMREHVFKKMLGGGAMGRVAKRV
-16 KRWAACLA
+16 AACFA
-24 SAVMCVA
+24 TAAMCVA

-39 QAFAAERAA
+39 QAFAAEKAA
-48 QVPGEEVVVDA
+48 QVPGGGEVAVDA

-101 SKDSDFLV
+101 SRDSDFLV

-124 TRSVPLD
+124 TTSVPLD
-131 IVMVLDTSGSM
+131 IVMVLDTSRSM
-142 SSDMGTGTAEIEE
+142 SDNMGTVEIEE
-155 TVGNP
+155 TV
-160 SKPSWLTSEKTKT
+160 SKPSRPHRLTSEKTET

-187 YAIAVK
+187 YAVAVK
-193 SWGRWKFDHWEADGR
+193 GLGGWKFDHWEADGQ
-208 TVSPN
+208 TVSPD
-213 KWDSNF
+213 KSDKNF

-226 RRALNRMDALKLA
+226 RRSLKRMDALKLA
-239 TKNFIDK
+239 TKNFIAK

-256 DEQHRI
+256 GEQHRI
-262 SIVTYESEA
+262 SIVTYESKA

-279 VSGANV
+279 VSGASIT
-285 ADLTGV
+285 DLTNV
-291 IDGLIAD
+291 IDGLEAN
-298 GGTRADLGFTN
+298 GGTRADLGFAK

-316 ANRPSAKKVVLFFTD
+316 ANRPNAKKVVLFFTD
-331 GTPGLSGW
+331 GTPGMSGW
-339 DDKVASSAIATS
+339 DDSVASSAIATAR
-351 HAMKAK
+351 AMKAK

-379 LKDEDKFMHAVSSN
+379 RKNEDKFMHAVSSN
-393 YNDATYKDFGSVWRP
+393 YKDATYNVVISWWGP
-408 NYVWNFGPRTP
+408 EYEWNFGPRTP

-439 IQSSITSSNS
+439 IQSSITSSHS

-471 GPFMKVT
+471 GPFMKVA

-491 QKSTKKVDDTTTY
+491 QKTAKKVDDTTTY

-518 GSMSNIN
+518 GSMSDIK
-525 ITVQHGSLNKDGD
+525 ITVQHGALNKEGD

-565 DNSNPIRV
+565 HNSSPIRV

-587 LTHPQGDGPRQFT
+587 LSHPQGDGPRQFT

-622 NEPGDTTATYSPAHG
+622 NEPGDTTATCSPAHG

-644 QATPIYEGAT
+644 QVTPIYEGAT

-661 LENGKTYHYKW
+661 LENDKTYHYKW

-733 DTNTTGTG
+733 DANTTGTG
-741 EAIINPHW
+741 EAVINPHW

-755 LPKDVVTS
+755 LPEDVVTS

-770 SMPLP
+770 SMSLP

-793 KDQSFAFNITVNGVD
+793 KNQSFAFNITVDGVN

-819 GKPVVDMFTCTF
+819 GNSVVDMFKCTF

-855 AYEVSEDSAKM
+855 AYEVSEDSDKM

-873 SIDGKAATE
+873 SIDGKPVTD
-882 DPATHKVTGAIS
+882 DPATHKVAGAIS
-894 FATKQGHDFANTYKA
+894 FAIKQGHDFANTYKA
-909 SPAELSASDFVSWS
+909 APAELSASDFVSWS

-930 DIVKNAQFDIVL
+930 DIVKDAQFDIVL

-966 TANKGKTSGEFGAI
+966 TASKGKTSGEFGAI

-1008 HAVYKVTVKV
+1008 NAAYKVTVKV
-1018 AVDSKDAS
+1018 AVDGKDAS

-1092 LQFNI
+1092 FQFNI
-1097 KPVKQDGSVDDSAPF
+1097 KPVKQDGSVDEAAPF

-1124 DVLTPSVTFP
+1124 DLLTSSVTFP

-1148 YDLREVIPAG
+1148 YDLREVIPAD
-1158 DANGMAYDSTVYRA
+1158 DADGMAYDSTVYRA

-1179 NVDGTPRVKID
+1179 NVDGAPRVKVD

-1228 DAPGT
+1228 DVPGT

-1249 SLQGESFKF
+1249 SLRGESFEF
-1258 AMSGWDASTKAAL
+1258 AMSGWDDSTKAAL
-1271 KSGTIAFVGTGAAVD
+1271 KSGAIAFVGTGVSAD
-1286 GASATASVDHLQNG
+1286 GASATASVADLTNG

-1315 GTYKFLVKENAPAN
+1315 GTYKFLVKENAPVN

-1348 NNGKLAAQVSYDNK
+1348 NNGKLAAKVSYENK
-1362 AEVAAFTNTYVAS
+1362 AEAAAFTNTYEAS
-1375 GSLATSGVKLSVS
+1375 GSLVTSGVKLSVS

-1396 KAGEFSFTITGV
+1396 KAGEFSFAIAGV
-1408 DGAGTTAEQANKKLA
+1408 DGVGTTAEQANKKLA
-1423 KSDASFSV
+1423 KSDTSFSV

-1443 RNKLAGMKFNQDEVG
+1443 RNKLAGMKFNQNEVG
-1458 KTFSYQISEAKP
+1458 KTFSYQISESKP

-1486 QLDITVHDNGKGAL
+1486 QLNITVHDNGKGAL

-1509 KDAAGQAVADS
+1509 KDVTGQAVVDFA
-1520 VPQTFDGSNGADTV
+1520 PQTFDGSNGVDTV

-1551 STIVDG
+1551 SDIVDG
-1557 TFKKKLTGRAWTAN
+1557 TFKKKLTGRAWTAG
-1571 DSFEFTLVPVNGAPM
+1571 DSFEFTLVPVSDAPM
-1586 PADATELKATVAN
+1586 PAGATELKTTVTN
-1599 SDVAQD
+1599 GNVAQD

-1614 VTYDHAGTYRY
+1614 VTYDHAGTYKY

-1630 NGGKRINGVY
+1630 NGGQRINGVY

-1652 SDDGNGQLV
+1652 SDKGNGQLE

-1670 FTNEYTADGVTLDQA
+1670 FTNEYTADGATLDQA
-1685 AFAGWKKNF
+1685 AFAGWKKSF

-1733 LVATATKDA
+1733 LVATATKGA

-1757 YVYTVSEQQGA
+1757 YVYTVSERQGA

-1800 KNSKANGKAAKAAD
+1800 KNSKANGKAIKAAD
-1814 ADVVNGV
+1814 AEVAGGV
-1821 ASFTNSFNAKR
+1821 AAFTNGFNAKQ

-1844 DSSGKKD
+1844 DNSGKKD

-1867 PFYKDADRKAGMNVN
+1867 PFYKNADRKAGMNVN
-1882 VAAPD
+1882 VTAPD

-1897 THIGHTYTYLITEVQ
+1897 TNIGHTYTYLITEVQ
-1912 PADKLHGMTYDATR
+1912 PADKLHGMTYDATK
-1926 YRATVAVDKKKA
+1926 YRATVAVDKKKT

-1950 YKKDGAESETVTAP
+1950 YKKDGAESETVTVP

-1979 GSDGKPAEGGIAVA
+1979 GSDGKPAEGGIAVT
-1993 KTLSGRASLKNESFQ
+1993 KTLIGRDSLKDESFR
-2008 FTLVPTG
+2008 FTLVPAG

-2024 AVKLGDSG
+2024 IVKLGDSG
-2032 ANQLAASVSG
+2032 APQLTASVSD
-2042 LKNGAAAPVVFGESI
+2042 LKKGVAAPVVFGESI

-2067 DISETAGTAA
+2067 DIAETAGTAA

-2082 THHAAA
+2082 NHHAIAM
-2088 TVSVTDEA
+2088 VSVADEA

-2102 VSVDKPDFVNTYKA
+2102 VSIKDPVFTNEYKAASVVVTPAEGATFHKVLKGRDWLGTDAFEFSIKAVGDNAGKAPAFEKQSVTLEGQKAADGQAVDFDFGKAEFTEAGTYTYEVRESKGSIAGVTYAKDPRKLVVKVTDPGDGKLVATVEADGDDNTFTNTYKA

-2142 WKASDEF
+2142 WKAGDGFE
-2149 AFSITGSEGAPMPEP
+2149 FSIEATGDNKADAPMPAP
-2164 ATVTLSG
+2164 ATVKVSSE
-2171 RTDAS
+2171 DAAS
-2176 GAKVPFAFGKVSFDK
+2176 GTEVPFAFDKVSFDK
-2191 AGIYTYEVRE
+2191 AGTYTYNVSET
-2201 AKGAIAGV
+2201 KGSIAGV
-2209 TYDEHAATITVE
+2209 TYDEHTATITV
-2221 VTDDGLGKLKA
+2221 K
-2232 TVSIQAPVFNNTY
+2232 
-2245 KAASVVVTP
+2245 
-2254 TELGEGATF
+2254 
-2263 HKVLNGRDW
+2263 
-2272 LGTDAFEFSIKAV
+2272 
-2285 GDNADKAPKFEK
+2285 
-2297 QSVTL
+2297 
-2302 EGQKATEGQAVDFDF
+2302 
-2317 GKAEFKEVGT
+2317 
-2327 YTYEVSEKR
+2327 
-2336 GSIAGVT
+2336 
-2343 YAKDPRKLVV
+2343 
-2353 KVTDPGDGK
+2353 
-2362 LAATIEADGDD
+2362 
-2373 NTFTNTYKAGGVVID
+2373 
-2388 PSKPGEGVT
+2388 
-2397 GSAAFTKVLEG
+2397 
-2408 RAWKES
+2408 
-2414 DSFIFRVSAK
+2414 
-2424 NPAGAPA
+2424 
-2431 FEKQSV
+2431 
-2437 TLSGRSD
+2437 
-2444 KAGAEVPFDFGKV
+2444 
-2457 EFTETGTYTYE
+2457 
-2468 VRETK
+2468 
-2473 GSIAGLTYDEHAA
+2473 
-2486 TITVEVTDDGL
+2486 VTDDGL
-2497 GKLKAAVSV
+2497 GKLKAAVSIKDPV
-2506 DKPDF
+2506 FTNK
-2511 FNTYTAVAPT
+2511 YTAVAPT

-2526 SDVTFTKKLVGRD
+2526 SNVTFTKKLVGRD
-2539 WHDGETFSFT
+2539 WHNGETFSFT
-2549 MNGEDGAPMPE
+2549 MTGEDGAPMPE
-2560 GSSNGTKTIEVAKP
+2560 GSSNGTKTVKAEKPSSGNTAK
-2574 ANGDTAEFG
+2574 FG
-2583 FGPIS
+2583 FGPIT

-2594 KDAPQH
+2594 ENAPQH

-2630 LYVTVKDFGDG
+2630 LYVTVKDYGDG
-2641 VLGASSFV
+2641 LLGVSSNV
-2649 ENGAVDATFVNTYK
+2649 EKGAVDATFVNTYK

-2716 ENGTQFAV
+2716 DKGTQFAV

-2731 DVAVDLLAHAKAKGG
+2731 DVAVDLLAHAKDKGG
-2746 MKFTQDDLGKTF
+2746 MKFTQDDLNKTF
-2758 TYKIWES
+2758 TYRIWES
-2765 QGGEQG
+2765 QGGDDG
-2771 YTNDTAKYTV
+2771 YVNDAGSYTV
-2781 TFTPVL
+2781 TFTPEL

-2801 TDGAQAQGPT
+2801 TDGAHAQGPN
-2811 EIIVPS
+2811 EITVSS
-2817 QDAAEGIRA
+2817 QGAAEGIRA
-2826 DFLNTYKA
+2826 DFLNAYKA
-2834 EGNAQNGSGSV
+2834 EGNAQNGNGSI
-2845 ALTAAKKLSGRPLQ
+2845 ALAAAKKLSGRPLQ
-2859 AGEFSFKCAL
+2859 AGEFSFKRAL

-2878 NVFAREAKN
+2878 DVFAREAKN
-2887 DAAGKIDFGTITF
+2887 DAAGKIDFGMITF
-2900 NSDELNKLADD
+2900 NSDELNKLAAE

-2917 VDATNGNATWTIK
+2917 VDAANGNATWTIK

-2935 LTDNLP
+2935 LTDGLP
-2941 AGVSAVDDRVDF
+2941 AGVSAVDDHVDF
-2953 TITVTDNGNGT
+2953 TIAVTDNGDGT
-2964 LSKPQIGPEGAK
+2964 LSKPQIGPKDVK
-2976 LEFVN
+2976 LEFIN
-2981 NYTAGGVDPEGKPT
+2981 NYTAGGVDPDGKPT
-2995 DGKTSLVLKGAKTL
+2995 DGKTSLALKGSKTL
-3009 NTVDGGL
+3009 KTTDGGL
-3016 QQSEIAGKFRF
+3016 QQSEIAGKFSF
-3027 TLDPATEGAP
+3027 TLAPETEGAP

-3050 NVDFGAIEFTFDNL
+3050 NVDFGVIEFTLDNL
-3064 NEQLGKPAARS
+3064 NAHLVEPAARS
-3075 GKTRSFDY
+3075 GQSRSFDY
-3083 VYNVTES
+3083 VYKVTES
-3090 GSLPGVTNDA
+3090 GSLPGVTNDT
-3100 AATKTVTIT
+3100 AATKTVTIA
-3109 VTDDGKGRLT
+3109 VTDDGKGVLS
-3119 AAVKDVAAGLPAFAF
+3119 AAVKDVAAGQPAFAF
-3134 VNTYAIGE
+3134 VNTYAISE

-3149 PTDNGEGRFNVT
+3149 PTDNGEGRFSVT
-3161 KRLEGRELQAGEFSF
+3161 KHLEGRELQAGEFSF

-3231 YAVTAQAVDNHKG
+3231 YAVTAQAVDNHMG

-3251 ARDAAGKE
+3251 VHDAAGKE
-3259 VKDLVFTNTY
+3259 VKDLIYTNTY

-3279 AVKVLAG
+3279 AVKVLTG
-3286 EGAKLES
+3286 EGAKLGS

-3298 MIENADS
+3298 VIENADS

-3310 TKAHN
+3310 AKAHN
-3315 GEAANNVAPVE
+3315 GEAVNNAAPVE
-3326 FQPIPL
+3326 FQSIPL
-3332 DKVGDYHLTMREVKG
+3332 DKAGDYHLAMREVKG
-3347 KDAQIVYDDSVVDV
+3347 KDAQIVYDDSVVDI

-3380 KYAVNG
+3380 KYAVDG

-3400 IIDGLPL
+3400 IVDGLPL

>member
-1 MGKQMNGACMGKRNL
+1 MGKQMNGARMGKRNL
-16 KRWAACLA
+16 KRWVASFATAA
-24 SAVMCVA
+24 MCVA
-31 GLMAVPSA
+31 GLMAVSSA
-39 QAFAAERAA
+39 QAFAADRAA

-59 QTADSVDSILKN
+59 QTTDSVDSILKN

-101 SKDSDFLV
+101 SKGSDFLV

-124 TRSVPLD
+124 TTSVPLD

-142 SSDMGTGTAEIEE
+142 SNDMGTGTAEIEE

-271 HTKKGLTD
+271 HTEKGLTD

-1092 LQFNI
+1092 FQFNI

-1271 KSGTIAFVGTGAAVD
+1271 KSGTIAFVGTGAAAD

-1362 AEVAAFTNTYVAS
+1362 AEAAAFTNTYVAS
-1375 GSLATSGVKLSVS
+1375 GFLATSGVKLSVS

-1408 DGAGTTAEQANKKLA
+1408 DGTGTTAEQANKKLA

-1509 KDAAGQAVADS
+1509 KDAVGQAVVDS
-1520 VPQTFDGSNGADTV
+1520 APQAFDGSNGADTV

-1586 PADATELKATVAN
+1586 PAGATELKATVAN

-1614 VTYDHAGTYRY
+1614 VTYDHAGTYKY

-1670 FTNEYTADGVTLDQA
+1670 FTNEYTADGATLDQA

-1742 PEGTFGA
+1742 PEGTFGE

-1821 ASFTNSFNAKR
+1821 AAFTNIFNAKQ

-1844 DSSGKKD
+1844 DNSGKKD

-1867 PFYKDADRKAGMNVN
+1867 PFYKDADRKAGMNAN
-1882 VAAPD
+1882 VTAPD

-1912 PADKLHGMTYDATR
+1912 PADKLHGMTYDATK

-1950 YKKDGAESETVTAP
+1950 YKKDGAESETVTVP
-1964 AFTNTYTPDEAVVPG
+1964 VFTNTYTPDEAVVPG
-1979 GSDGKPAEGGIAVA
+1979 GSDGKPAEGGIAVT
-1993 KTLSGRASLKNESFQ
+1993 KTLSGRDGLKNESFQ

-2032 ANQLAASVSG
+2032 ANQLTASVSG
-2042 LKNGAAAPVVFGESI
+2042 LKNGVAAPVVFGESI

-2067 DISETAGTAA
+2067 DISETAGAA
-2077 GMTYD
+2077 VGMTYD
-2082 THHAAA
+2082 AHHATA

-2096 GKLKAA
+2096 GKLKAD

-2116 GGTDQ
+2116 GATDQ
-2121 VDISKATEGDAQ
+2121 VDISKATEGSAQ
-2133 LVKVLKGRD
+2133 LAKVLKGRD
-2142 WKASDEF
+2142 WKSDDEF
-2149 AFSITGSEGAPMPEP
+2149 AFSVTGSEGAPMPEP

-2176 GAKVPFAFGKVSFDK
+2176 G
-2191 AGIYTYEVRE
+2191 T
-2201 AKGAIAGV
+2201 
-2209 TYDEHAATITVE
+2209 
-2221 VTDDGLGKLKA
+2221 
-2232 TVSIQAPVFNNTY
+2232 
-2245 KAASVVVTP
+2245 
-2254 TELGEGATF
+2254 
-2263 HKVLNGRDW
+2263 
-2272 LGTDAFEFSIKAV
+2272 
-2285 GDNADKAPKFEK
+2285 
-2297 QSVTL
+2297 
-2302 EGQKATEGQAVDFDF
+2302 
-2317 GKAEFKEVGT
+2317 
-2327 YTYEVSEKR
+2327 
-2336 GSIAGVT
+2336 
-2343 YAKDPRKLVV
+2343 
-2353 KVTDPGDGK
+2353 
-2362 LAATIEADGDD
+2362 
-2373 NTFTNTYKAGGVVID
+2373 
-2388 PSKPGEGVT
+2388 
-2397 GSAAFTKVLEG
+2397 
-2408 RAWKES
+2408 
-2414 DSFIFRVSAK
+2414 
-2424 NPAGAPA
+2424 
-2431 FEKQSV
+2431 
-2437 TLSGRSD
+2437 
-2444 KAGAEVPFDFGKV
+2444 EVPFDFGKV
-2457 EFTETGTYTYE
+2457 SFDKVGTYTYE
-2468 VRETK
+2468 VREDS

-2600 TKQFVYTIRENIPAE
+2600 TKQFVYTIHENIPAE

-2649 ENGAVDATFVNTYK
+2649 ENGAVDVTFVNTYK

-2731 DVAVDLLAHAKAKGG
+2731 DVAVDLLAHAKEKGG

-2765 QGGEQG
+2765 KGGEQG
-2771 YTNDTAKYTV
+2771 YANDTAEYTV
-2781 TFTPVL
+2781 AFTPVL

-2953 TITVTDNGNGT
+2953 TITVKDNGDGT

-2981 NYTAGGVDPEGKPT
+2981 NYTAGGVDPEGNPT

-3016 QQSEIAGKFRF
+3016 QQSEIAGKFSF
-3027 TLDPATEGAP
+3027 TLAPVTEGAP

-3064 NEQLGKPAARS
+3064 NEQLGKSAARS
-3075 GKTRSFDY
+3075 GKPRSFDY

-3090 GSLPGVTNDA
+3090 GSLPGVANDA

-3109 VTDDGKGRLT
+3109 VTDDGEGRLT

-3206 EPGTRTFTLRE
+3206 EPGTRAFTLRE

-3298 MIENADS
+3298 VIENADS

-3315 GEAANNVAPVE
+3315 GEATNNVAPVE

>member
-1 MGKQMNGACMGKRNL
+1 MGKQMREHVFKKMLGGGAMGRVAKRVVACFAT
-16 KRWAACLA
+16 AA
-24 SAVMCVA
+24 MCVA

-39 QAFAAERAA
+39 QAFAAEKAA
-48 QVPGEEVVVDA
+48 QVPGGGEVAVDA

-101 SKDSDFLV
+101 SRDSDFLV

-124 TRSVPLD
+124 TTSVPLD
-131 IVMVLDTSGSM
+131 IVMVLDTSRSM
-142 SSDMGTGTAEIEE
+142 SDNMGTVEIEE
-155 TVGNP
+155 TV
-160 SKPSWLTSEKTKT
+160 SKPSRPHRLTSEKTET

-187 YAIAVK
+187 YAVAVK
-193 SWGRWKFDHWEADGR
+193 GLGGWKFDHWEADGQ
-208 TVSPN
+208 TVSPD
-213 KWDSNF
+213 KSDKNF

-226 RRALNRMDALKLA
+226 RRSLKRMDALKLA
-239 TKNFIDK
+239 TKNFIAK

-256 DEQHRI
+256 GEQHRI
-262 SIVTYESEA
+262 SIVTYESMA

-279 VSGANV
+279 VSGASIT
-285 ADLTGV
+285 DLTNV
-291 IDGLIAD
+291 IDGLEAN
-298 GGTRADLGFTN
+298 GGTRADLGFAK

-316 ANRPSAKKVVLFFTD
+316 ANRPNAKKVVLFFTD
-331 GTPGLSGW
+331 GTPGMSGW
-339 DDKVASSAIATS
+339 DDSVASSAIATAR
-351 HAMKAK
+351 AMKAK

-379 LKDEDKFMHAVSSN
+379 RKNEDKFMHAVSSN
-393 YNDATYKDFGSVWRP
+393 YKDATYNVVISWWGP
-408 NYVWNFGPRTP
+408 EYEWNFGPRTP

-439 IQSSITSSNS
+439 IQSSITSSHS

-471 GPFMKVT
+471 GPFMKVA

-491 QKSTKKVDDTTTY
+491 QKTAKKVDDTTTY

-518 GSMSNIN
+518 GSMSDIK
-525 ITVQHGSLNKDGD
+525 ITVQHGALNKEGD

-565 DNSNPIRV
+565 HNSSPIRV

-587 LTHPQGDGPRQFT
+587 LSHPQGDGPRQFT

-622 NEPGDTTATYSPAHG
+622 NEPGDTTATCSPAHG

-644 QATPIYEGAT
+644 QVTPIYEGAT

-661 LENGKTYHYKW
+661 LENDKTYHYKW

-733 DTNTTGTG
+733 DANTTGTG
-741 EAIINPHW
+741 EAVINPHW

-755 LPKDVVTS
+755 LPEDVVTS

-770 SMPLP
+770 SMSLP

-793 KDQSFAFNITVNGVD
+793 KNQSFAFNITVDGVN

-819 GKPVVDMFTCTF
+819 GNSVVDMFKCTF

-855 AYEVSEDSAKM
+855 AYEVSEDSDKM

-873 SIDGKAATE
+873 SIDGKPVTD
-882 DPATHKVTGAIS
+882 DPATHKVAGAIS
-894 FATKQGHDFANTYKA
+894 FAIKQGHDFANTYKA
-909 SPAELSASDFVSWS
+909 APAELSASDFVSWS

-930 DIVKNAQFDIVL
+930 DIVKDAQFDIVL

-966 TANKGKTSGEFGAI
+966 TASKGKTSGEFGAI

-1008 HAVYKVTVKV
+1008 NAAYKVTVKV
-1018 AVDSKDAS
+1018 AVDGKDAS

-1092 LQFNI
+1092 FQFNI
-1097 KPVKQDGSVDDSAPF
+1097 KPVKQDGSVDEAAPF

-1124 DVLTPSVTFP
+1124 DLLTSSVTFP

-1148 YDLREVIPAG
+1148 YDLREVIPAD
-1158 DANGMAYDSTVYRA
+1158 DADGMAYDSTVYRA

-1179 NVDGTPRVKID
+1179 NVDGAPRVKVD

-1228 DAPGT
+1228 DVPGT

-1249 SLQGESFKF
+1249 SLRGESFEF
-1258 AMSGWDASTKAAL
+1258 AMSGWDDSTKAAL
-1271 KSGTIAFVGTGAAVD
+1271 KSGAIAFVGTGVSAD
-1286 GASATASVDHLQNG
+1286 GASATASVADLTNG

-1315 GTYKFLVKENAPAN
+1315 GTYKFLVKENAPVN

-1348 NNGKLAAQVSYDNK
+1348 NNGKLAAKVSYENK
-1362 AEVAAFTNTYVAS
+1362 AEAAAFTNTYEAS
-1375 GSLATSGVKLSVS
+1375 GSLVTSGVKLSVS

-1396 KAGEFSFTITGV
+1396 KAGEFSFAIAGV
-1408 DGAGTTAEQANKKLA
+1408 DGVGTTAEQANKKLA
-1423 KSDASFSV
+1423 KSDTSFSV

-1443 RNKLAGMKFNQDEVG
+1443 RNKLAGMKFNQNEVG
-1458 KTFSYQISEAKP
+1458 KTFSYQISESKP

-1486 QLDITVHDNGKGAL
+1486 QLNITVHDNGKGAL

-1509 KDAAGQAVADS
+1509 KDATGQAVVDS
-1520 VPQTFDGSNGADTV
+1520 APQTFDGSNGVDTV

-1551 STIVDG
+1551 SDIVDG
-1557 TFKKKLTGRAWTAN
+1557 TFKKKLTGRAWTAG
-1571 DSFEFTLVPVNGAPM
+1571 DSFEFTLVPVSDAPM
-1586 PADATELKATVAN
+1586 PAGVTELKTTVTN
-1599 SDVAQD
+1599 GNVAQD

-1614 VTYDHAGTYRY
+1614 VTYDHAGTYNY

-1630 NGGKRINGVY
+1630 NGGQRINGVY

-1652 SDDGNGQLV
+1652 SDKGNGQLE

-1670 FTNEYTADGVTLDQA
+1670 FTNEYTADGATLDQA
-1685 AFAGWKKNF
+1685 AFAGWKKSF
-1694 AEWEILPAAE
+1694 AEWEILPTAE

-1733 LVATATKDA
+1733 LVATATKGA

-1757 YVYTVSEQQGA
+1757 YVYTVSERQGA

-1800 KNSKANGKAAKAAD
+1800 KNSKANGKATKAAD
-1814 ADVVNGV
+1814 AEVAGGV
-1821 ASFTNSFNAKR
+1821 AAFTNGFNAKQ

-1844 DSSGKKD
+1844 DNSGKKD

-1867 PFYKDADRKAGMNVN
+1867 PFYKDADRKAGMNVD
-1882 VAAPD
+1882 VTAPD

-1897 THIGHTYTYLITEVQ
+1897 TNIGHTYTYLITEVQ
-1912 PADKLHGMTYDATR
+1912 PADKLHGMTYDATK

-1950 YKKDGAESETVTAP
+1950 YKKDGAESETVTVP

-1979 GSDGKPAEGGIAVA
+1979 GSDGKPAEGGIAVT
-1993 KTLSGRASLKNESFQ
+1993 KTLIGRDSLKDESFP
-2008 FTLVPTG
+2008 FTLVPAG

-2024 AVKLGDSG
+2024 IVKLGDSG
-2032 ANQLAASVSG
+2032 APQLTASVSD
-2042 LKNGAAAPVVFGESI
+2042 LKKGVAAPVVFGESI

-2067 DISETAGTAA
+2067 DIAETAGAAA

-2082 THHAAA
+2082 NHHAIA
-2088 TVSVTDEA
+2088 TVSVADEA

-2102 VSVDKPDFVNTYKA
+2102 VSIKD
-2116 GGTDQ
+2116 
-2121 VDISKATEGDAQ
+2121 
-2133 LVKVLKGRD
+2133 
-2142 WKASDEF
+2142 
-2149 AFSITGSEGAPMPEP
+2149 
-2164 ATVTLSG
+2164 
-2171 RTDAS
+2171 
-2176 GAKVPFAFGKVSFDK
+2176 
-2191 AGIYTYEVRE
+2191 
-2201 AKGAIAGV
+2201 
-2209 TYDEHAATITVE
+2209 
-2221 VTDDGLGKLKA
+2221 
-2232 TVSIQAPVFNNTY
+2232 PVFTNEY

-2254 TELGEGATF
+2254 AELGEGATF
-2263 HKVLNGRDW
+2263 HKVLKGRDW

-2285 GDNADKAPKFEK
+2285 GDNASKAPAFEK

-2302 EGQKATEGQAVDFDF
+2302 EGQKAADGQVVDFDF
-2317 GKAEFKEVGT
+2317 GRAEFTEAGT
-2327 YTYEVSEKR
+2327 YTYEVSETK

-2343 YAKDPRKLVV
+2343 Y
-2353 KVTDPGDGK
+2353 DGH
-2362 LAATIEADGDD
+2362 T
-2373 NTFTNTYKAGGVVID
+2373 
-2388 PSKPGEGVT
+2388 
-2397 GSAAFTKVLEG
+2397 
-2408 RAWKES
+2408 
-2414 DSFIFRVSAK
+2414 
-2424 NPAGAPA
+2424 
-2431 FEKQSV
+2431 
-2437 TLSGRSD
+2437 
-2444 KAGAEVPFDFGKV
+2444 
-2457 EFTETGTYTYE
+2457 
-2468 VRETK
+2468 
-2473 GSIAGLTYDEHAA
+2473 A
-2486 TITVEVTDDGL
+2486 TITVKVTDDGL

-2511 FNTYTAVAPT
+2511 VNKYTAVAPT

-2526 SDVTFTKKLVGRD
+2526 SNVTFTKKLVGRD
-2539 WHDGETFSFT
+2539 WHNGETFSFT
-2549 MNGEDGAPMPE
+2549 MTGEDGAPMPE
-2560 GSSNGTKTIEVAKP
+2560 GSSNGTKTVKAEKPSNGNTAK
-2574 ANGDTAEFG
+2574 FG
-2583 FGPIS
+2583 FGPIT

-2594 KDAPQH
+2594 ENAPQH
-2600 TKQFVYTIRENIPAE
+2600 TKRFVYTIRENIPAE

-2620 HLTYDNREVK
+2620 HLTYDNSCEVK
-2630 LYVTVKDFGDG
+2630 LYVTVKDHGDG
-2641 VLGASSFV
+2641 FLGVSSEV

-2716 ENGTQFAV
+2716 DKGTQFAV

-2731 DVAVDLLAHAKAKGG
+2731 DVAVDLLANAKAKGG
-2746 MKFTQDDLGKTF
+2746 MKFTQDDLNKTF
-2758 TYKIWES
+2758 TYRIWES
-2765 QGGEQG
+2765 QGGGGG
-2771 YTNDTAKYTV
+2771 YVNDAGSYTV
-2781 TFTPVL
+2781 TFTPEL

-2801 TDGAQAQGPT
+2801 TDGAHAQGPN
-2811 EIIVPS
+2811 EITVSS
-2817 QDAAEGIRA
+2817 QGAAEGIRA
-2826 DFLNTYKA
+2826 DFLNAYKA
-2834 EGNAQNGSGSV
+2834 EGNAQNGNGSI
-2845 ALTAAKKLSGRPLQ
+2845 ALAAAKKLSGRPLQ
-2859 AGEFSFKCAL
+2859 AGEFSFKRAL

-2878 NVFAREAKN
+2878 DVFAREAKN

-2900 NSDELNKLADD
+2900 NSDELNKLAAE

-2917 VDATNGNATWTIK
+2917 VDAANGNATWTIK

-2935 LTDNLP
+2935 LTDGLP
-2941 AGVSAVDDRVDF
+2941 AGVSAVDDHVDF
-2953 TITVTDNGNGT
+2953 TIAVTDNGDGT
-2964 LSKPQIGPEGAK
+2964 LSKPQIGPKDVK
-2976 LEFVN
+2976 LEFIN
-2981 NYTAGGVDPEGKPT
+2981 NYTAGGVDPDGKPT
-2995 DGKTSLVLKGAKTL
+2995 DGKTSLALKGSKTL
-3009 NTVDGGL
+3009 KTTDGGL
-3016 QQSEIAGKFRF
+3016 QQSEIAGKFSF
-3027 TLDPATEGAP
+3027 TLAPETEGAP

-3050 NVDFGAIEFTFDNL
+3050 NVDFGVIEFTLDNL
-3064 NEQLGKPAARS
+3064 NAHLVEPAARS
-3075 GKTRSFDY
+3075 GQSRSFDY
-3083 VYNVTES
+3083 VYKVTES
-3090 GSLPGVTNDA
+3090 GSLLGVTNDT
-3100 AATKTVTIT
+3100 AATKTVTIA
-3109 VTDDGKGRLT
+3109 VTDDGKGVLS
-3119 AAVKDVAAGLPAFAF
+3119 AAVKDVAAGQPAFAF
-3134 VNTYAIGE
+3134 VNTYAISE

-3149 PTDNGEGRFNVT
+3149 PTDNGEGRFSVT
-3161 KRLEGRELQAGEFSF
+3161 KHLEGRELQAGEFSF

-3231 YAVTAQAVDNHKG
+3231 YAVTAQAVDNHMG

-3251 ARDAAGKE
+3251 VHDAAGKE
-3259 VKDLVFTNTY
+3259 VKDLIYTNTY

-3279 AVKVLAG
+3279 AVKVLTG
-3286 EGAKLES
+3286 EGAKLGS

-3298 MIENADS
+3298 VIENADS

-3310 TKAHN
+3310 AKAHN
-3315 GEAANNVAPVE
+3315 GEAVNNAAPVE
-3326 FQPIPL
+3326 FQSIPL
-3332 DKVGDYHLTMREVKG
+3332 DKAGDYHLTMREVKG
-3347 KDAQIVYDDSVVDV
+3347 KDAQIVYDDSVVDI

-3380 KYAVNG
+3380 KYAVDG

-3400 IIDGLPL
+3400 IVDGLPL